1 MKNRSLFS
9 FAIEL
14 CVLFV
19 VSALV
24 TIVFL
29 MLFSRSEKHSNPLIQ
44 NLNDSWNVTTD
55 TLNINMQVDLPSVI
69 IADMYEEGLIPH
81 PYYGDVEPQLQWIPQ
96 REWVYTL
103 DFKAEDYILKEDVIE
118 LVFEGLDTYADVW
131 MNGKKLLYSDNMF
144 RTYSCNVKDII
155 EENNNIKIKFYP
167 FDKERDSLIETY
179 PLRFPEKYAVM
190 RKAAYQNGWDWAP
203 RYMNM
208 GIWQPVYLKAWTH
221 STISSASII
230 TTEILDNKANLLF
243 ETCVNADKKHTVT
256 LQLFQDEVKI
266 LDQNIDLEEGEN
278 NFSFPFEILNPKL
291 WYPNDLG
298 ERNFYSFNV
307 KMLDNENILEEKD
320 ITMGIRTV
328 EMIEEPDSIGTA
340 FYFKVNGI
348 PLYMKG
354 ANYIPEEMIT
364 SWMSRE
370 KTKKLLEQCVGDA
383 HMNMLRIW
391 GGGIYPPDYF
401 YEICDSLG
409 ILVWQDFMFAGSTYP
424 YSDEFIDNVKEEA
437 KKQVIRYKNH
447 PSLALWCGNNEI
459 SEGYYNWGW
468 QNSMNWSDEEYKEM
482 KDGYDKLFEVML
494 DEVVATYDKSRP
506 YWPSSP
512 KNGWGR
518 AASLTEGD
526 VHYWGVWWGEL
537 PYEMYVEKVGRF
549 NSEFG
554 YQSYPS
560 MATLKMID
568 ENPDFDNEIIQA
580 HQKHNR
586 GEKLIMDHVVRYF
599 GEPKDFEDYVYLS
612 QLSQAYGMDVAISA
626 QRASRPRSM
635 GSLYWQLNDAWTS
648 ISWSSIDYLGNKK
661 ALHYKLSE
669 IYAPV
674 LLGLDEKENGKHNIW
689 VANDLQRDIKG
700 RIRVLVEDMKGN
712 QMFAFSEAVDIKAN
726 SCYRH
731 PYNININVSKKR
743 KTECY
748 ARIILME
755 EDTVVSERLHFFA
768 YPKDL
773 KLIETELEPKVTFV
787 DGKYILEFNS
797 KVFVKDVFVSTTEQ
811 GEYSRN
817 FFDVLPN
824 TPMVITFEPED
835 KNKKD
840 LKFKVHTYNN

>member
-1 MKNRSLFS
+1 MKIRN
-9 FAIEL
+9 
-14 CVLFV
+14 LFV
-19 VSALV
+19 VASL
-24 TIVFL
+24 L
-29 MLFSRSEKHSNPLIQ
+29 MMLSCGDKHANPLIQ

-55 TLNINMQVDLPSVI
+55 TLDINMQVDVPSVI

-81 PYYGDVEPQLQWIPQ
+81 PYYSDVEPSLLWIPQ

-103 DFKAEDYILKEDVIE
+103 NFDADDNVIKEDVIE

-131 MNGKKLLYSDNMF
+131 LNGKHLFYADNMF
-144 RTYSCNVKDII
+144 RTWTCDVEDILKEKD
-155 EENNNIKIKFYP
+155 NNIKIKFYP
-167 FDKERDSLIETY
+167 FDKVRDSLIETY

-208 GIWQPVYLKAWTH
+208 GIWQPVYLKAWTR
-221 STISSASII
+221 STMNSASII
-230 TTEILDNKANLLF
+230 TTAIQDDKADLCF
-243 ETCVNADKKHTVT
+243 ETHIKADKEHNVT
-256 LQLFQDEVKI
+256 LQVLHNDVKI
-266 LDQNIDLEEGEN
+266 LENDVQLKKGDN
-278 NFSFPFEILNPKL
+278 NFSFPFEIANPNL
-291 WYPNDLG
+291 WNPNELG
-298 ERNFYSFNV
+298 EQNMYTFNV
-307 KMLDNENILEEKD
+307 KMLDDENIIEEKD
-320 ITMGIRTV
+320 IKMGIRTI
-328 EMIEEPDSIGTA
+328 EMVEEPDSIGTA
-340 FYFKVNGI
+340 FYFKVNGT

-424 YSDEFIDNVKEEA
+424 YSDEYINNVRKEAE
-437 KKQVIRYKNH
+437 KQVIRYKNH

-468 QNSMNWSDEEYKEM
+468 QNSMGWSDEEYKEM
-482 KDGYDKLFEVML
+482 KDGYDRLFEEML
-494 DEVVATYDKSRP
+494 DEVVKTNDKSRP

-537 PYEMYVEKVGRF
+537 PYEIYREKVGRF

-560 MATLKMID
+560 MTTLKMID
-568 ENPDFDNEIIQA
+568 ENLDFDNPVIQA
-580 HQKHNR
+580 HQKHAR

-599 GEPKDFEDYVYLS
+599 GEPTDFEDYVYLS
-612 QLSQAYGMDVAISA
+612 QLSQAYGMDIAISA
-626 QRASRPRSM
+626 QRGSRPRSM

-648 ISWSSIDYLGNKK
+648 ISWSSIDYYGNKK

-669 IYAPV
+669 IYAPI
-674 LLGLDEKENGKHNIW
+674 LLGMDETENGLYNLWIS
-689 VANDLQRDIKG
+689 NDLQRDING
-700 RIRVLVEDMKGN
+700 RVRILVEDMKGN
-712 QMFAFSEAVDIKAN
+712 QMFAFSEVVDIKAN
-726 SCYRH
+726 SCYRL
-731 PYNININVSKKR
+731 PESIKINVSKKR
-743 KTECY
+743 KSECF

-755 EDTVVSERLHFFA
+755 EDTVLSERLHFFV

-773 KLIETELEPKVTFV
+773 KLVKTELEPKVTFA
-787 DGKYILEFNS
+787 DGKYTLEFNS
-797 KVFVKDVFVSTTEQ
+797 KVFVKDVFVSTTEA
-811 GEYSRN
+811 GEFSANY
-817 FFDVLPN
+817 FDVLPN
-824 TPMVITFEPED
+824 TTKVITFVPED
-835 KNKKD
+835 KGKKD

>member
-1 MKNRSLFS
+1 MKIRN
-9 FAIEL
+9 
-14 CVLFV
+14 LFV
-19 VSALV
+19 VASL
-24 TIVFL
+24 L
-29 MLFSRSEKHSNPLIQ
+29 MMLSCGDKHANPLIQ

-55 TLNINMQVDLPSVI
+55 TLDINMQVDVPSVI

-81 PYYGDVEPQLQWIPQ
+81 PYYSDVEPSLLWIPQ

-103 DFKAEDYILKEDVIE
+103 NFDADDNVIKEDVIE

-131 MNGKKLLYSDNMF
+131 LNGKHLFYADNMF
-144 RTYSCNVKDII
+144 RTWTCDVEDILKEKD
-155 EENNNIKIKFYP
+155 NDIKIKFYP
-167 FDKERDSLIETY
+167 FDKVRDSLIETY

-208 GIWQPVYLKAWTH
+208 GIWQPVYLKAWTR
-221 STISSASII
+221 STMNSASII
-230 TTEILDNKANLLF
+230 TTAIQDDKADLCF
-243 ETCVNADKKHTVT
+243 ETHIKADKEHSVT
-256 LQLFQDEVKI
+256 LQVLHNDVKI
-266 LDQNIDLEEGEN
+266 LENDVQLKKGDN
-278 NFSFPFEILNPKL
+278 NFSFPFEIANPNL
-291 WYPNDLG
+291 WNPNELG
-298 ERNFYSFNV
+298 EQNMYTFNV
-307 KMLDNENILEEKD
+307 KMLDDENIIEEKD
-320 ITMGIRTV
+320 IKMGIRTI
-328 EMIEEPDSIGTA
+328 EMVEEPDSIGTA
-340 FYFKVNGI
+340 FYFKVNGT

-424 YSDEFIDNVKEEA
+424 YSDEYINNVRKEAE
-437 KKQVIRYKNH
+437 KQVIRYKNH

-468 QNSMNWSDEEYKEM
+468 QNSMGWSDEEYKEM
-482 KDGYDKLFEVML
+482 KDGYDKLFEEML
-494 DEVVATYDKSRP
+494 DEVVKTNDKSRP

-537 PYEMYVEKVGRF
+537 PYEIYREKVGRF

-560 MATLKMID
+560 MTTLKMID
-568 ENPDFDNEIIQA
+568 ENLDFDNPVIQA
-580 HQKHNR
+580 HQKHAR

-599 GEPKDFEDYVYLS
+599 GEPTDFEDYVYLS
-612 QLSQAYGMDVAISA
+612 QLSQAYGMDIAISA
-626 QRASRPRSM
+626 QRGSRPRSM

-648 ISWSSIDYLGNKK
+648 ISWSSIDYYGNKK

-669 IYAPV
+669 IYAPI
-674 LLGLDEKENGKHNIW
+674 LLGMDETENGLYNLWIS
-689 VANDLQRDIKG
+689 NDLQRDING
-700 RIRVLVEDMKGN
+700 RVRILVEDMKGN
-712 QMFAFSEAVDIKAN
+712 QMFAFSEVVDIKAN
-726 SCYRH
+726 SCYRL
-731 PYNININVSKKR
+731 PESIKINVSKKR
-743 KTECY
+743 KSECF

-755 EDTVVSERLHFFA
+755 EDTVLSERLHFFV

-773 KLIETELEPKVTFV
+773 KLVKTELEPKVTFA
-787 DGKYILEFNS
+787 DGKYTLEFNS
-797 KVFVKDVFVSTTEQ
+797 KVFVKDVFVSTTEA
-811 GEYSRN
+811 GKFSANY
-817 FFDVLPN
+817 FDVLPN
-824 TPMVITFEPED
+824 TTKTITFVPED
-835 KNKKD
+835 KEKND

>member
-1 MKNRSLFS
+1 MKIRN
-9 FAIEL
+9 
-14 CVLFV
+14 LFV
-19 VSALV
+19 VASL
-24 TIVFL
+24 L
-29 MLFSRSEKHSNPLIQ
+29 MMLSCGDKHANPLIQ

-55 TLNINMQVDLPSVI
+55 TLDINMQVDVPSVI

-81 PYYGDVEPQLQWIPQ
+81 PYYSDVEPSLLWIPQ

-103 DFKAEDYILKEDVIE
+103 NFDADDNVIKEDVIE

-131 MNGKKLLYSDNMF
+131 LNGKHLFYADNMF
-144 RTYSCNVKDII
+144 RTWTCDVEDILKEKD
-155 EENNNIKIKFYP
+155 NNIKIKFYP
-167 FDKERDSLIETY
+167 FEKVRDSLIETY

-208 GIWQPVYLKAWTH
+208 GIWQPVYLKAWTR
-221 STISSASII
+221 STMNSASII
-230 TTEILDNKANLLF
+230 TTAIQDDKADLCF
-243 ETCVNADKKHTVT
+243 ETHIKADKEHNVT
-256 LQLFQDEVKI
+256 LQVLHNDVKI
-266 LDQNIDLEEGEN
+266 LENDVQLKKGDN
-278 NFSFPFEILNPKL
+278 NFSFPFEIANPNL
-291 WYPNDLG
+291 WNPNELG
-298 ERNFYSFNV
+298 EQNMYTFNV
-307 KMLDNENILEEKD
+307 KMLDDENIIEEKD
-320 ITMGIRTV
+320 IKMGIRTI
-328 EMIEEPDSIGTA
+328 EMVEEPDSIGTA
-340 FYFKVNGI
+340 FYFKVNGT

-424 YSDEFIDNVKEEA
+424 YSDEYINNVRKEAE
-437 KKQVIRYKNH
+437 KQVIRYKNH

-468 QNSMNWSDEEYKEM
+468 QNSMGWSDEEYKEM
-482 KDGYDKLFEVML
+482 KDGYDKLFEEML
-494 DEVVATYDKSRP
+494 DEVVKTNDKSRP

-537 PYEMYVEKVGRF
+537 PYEIYREKVGRF

-560 MATLKMID
+560 MTTLKMID
-568 ENPDFDNEIIQA
+568 ENLDFDNPVIQA
-580 HQKHNR
+580 HQKHAR

-599 GEPKDFEDYVYLS
+599 GEPTDFEDYVYLS
-612 QLSQAYGMDVAISA
+612 QLSQAYGMDIAISA
-626 QRASRPRSM
+626 QRGSRPRSM

-648 ISWSSIDYLGNKK
+648 ISWSSIDYYGNKK

-669 IYAPV
+669 IYAPI
-674 LLGLDEKENGKHNIW
+674 LLGMDETENGLYNLWIS
-689 VANDLQRDIKG
+689 NDLQRDING
-700 RIRVLVEDMKGN
+700 RVRILVEDMKGN
-712 QMFAFSEAVDIKAN
+712 QMFAFSEVVDIKAN
-726 SCYRH
+726 SCYRL
-731 PYNININVSKKR
+731 PESIKINVSKKR
-743 KTECY
+743 KSECF

-755 EDTVVSERLHFFA
+755 EDTVLSERLHFFV

-773 KLIETELEPKVTFV
+773 KLVKTELEPKVTFA
-787 DGKYILEFNS
+787 DGKYTLEFNS
-797 KVFVKDVFVSTTEQ
+797 KVFVKDVFVSTTEA
-811 GEYSRN
+811 GEFSANY
-817 FFDVLPN
+817 FDVLPN
-824 TPMVITFEPED
+824 TTKVITFVPED
-835 KNKKD
+835 KEKND

>member
-1 MKNRSLFS
+1 MKIRN
-9 FAIEL
+9 
-14 CVLFV
+14 LFV
-19 VSALV
+19 VASL
-24 TIVFL
+24 L
-29 MLFSRSEKHSNPLIQ
+29 MMLSCGDKHANPLIQ

-55 TLNINMQVDLPSVI
+55 TLEINMQVDVPSVI

-81 PYYGDVEPQLQWIPQ
+81 PYYSDVEPSLLWIPQ

-103 DFKAEDYILKEDVIE
+103 NFDADDNVIKEDVIE

-131 MNGKKLLYSDNMF
+131 LNGKHLFYADNMF
-144 RTYSCNVKDII
+144 RTWTCDVEDILKEKD
-155 EENNNIKIKFYP
+155 NNIKIKFYP
-167 FDKERDSLIETY
+167 FDKVRDSLIETY

-208 GIWQPVYLKAWTH
+208 GIWQPVYLKAWTR
-221 STISSASII
+221 STMNSASII
-230 TTEILDNKANLLF
+230 TTAIQDDKADLCF
-243 ETCVNADKKHTVT
+243 ETHIKADKEHNVT
-256 LQLFQDEVKI
+256 LQVLHNDVKI
-266 LDQNIDLEEGEN
+266 LENDVQLKKGDN
-278 NFSFPFEILNPKL
+278 NFSFPFEIANPNL
-291 WYPNDLG
+291 WNPNELG
-298 ERNFYSFNV
+298 EQNMYTFNV
-307 KMLDNENILEEKD
+307 KMLDDENIIEEKD
-320 ITMGIRTV
+320 IKMGIRTI
-328 EMIEEPDSIGTA
+328 EMVEEPDSIGTA
-340 FYFKVNGI
+340 FYFKVNGT

-424 YSDEFIDNVKEEA
+424 YSDEYINNVRKEAE
-437 KKQVIRYKNH
+437 KQVIRYKNH

-468 QNSMNWSDEEYKEM
+468 QNSMGWSDEEYKEM
-482 KDGYDKLFEVML
+482 KDGYDRLFEEML
-494 DEVVATYDKSRP
+494 DEVVKTNDKSRP

-537 PYEMYVEKVGRF
+537 PYEIYREKVGRF

-560 MATLKMID
+560 MTTLKMID
-568 ENPDFDNEIIQA
+568 ENLDFDNPVIQA
-580 HQKHNR
+580 HQKHAR

-599 GEPKDFEDYVYLS
+599 GEPTDFEDYVYLS
-612 QLSQAYGMDVAISA
+612 QLSQAYGMDIAISA
-626 QRASRPRSM
+626 QRGSRPRSM

-648 ISWSSIDYLGNKK
+648 ISWSSIDYYGNKK

-669 IYAPV
+669 IYAPI
-674 LLGLDEKENGKHNIW
+674 LLGMDETENGLYNLWIS
-689 VANDLQRDIKG
+689 NDLQRDING
-700 RIRVLVEDMKGN
+700 RVRILVEDMKGN
-712 QMFAFSEAVDIKAN
+712 QMFAFSEVVDIKAN
-726 SCYRH
+726 SCYRL
-731 PYNININVSKKR
+731 PESIKINVSKKR
-743 KTECY
+743 KSECF

-755 EDTVVSERLHFFA
+755 EDTVLCERLHFFV

-773 KLIETELEPKVTFV
+773 KLVKTELEPKVTFA
-787 DGKYILEFNS
+787 DGKYTLEFNS
-797 KVFVKDVFVSTTEQ
+797 KVFVKDVFVSTTEA
-811 GEYSRN
+811 GEFSANY
-817 FFDVLPN
+817 FDVLPN
-824 TPMVITFEPED
+824 TTKTITFVPED
-835 KNKKD
+835 KEKND

>member
-1 MKNRSLFS
+1 MKIRNL
-9 FAIEL
+9 L
-14 CVLFV
+14 V
-19 VSALV
+19 VAS
-24 TIVFL
+24 FL
-29 MLFSRSEKHSNPLIQ
+29 MLFSCAEKRSNPLVQ
-44 NLNDSWNVTTD
+44 NLNESWNVTTD
-55 TLNINMQVDLPSVI
+55 TLDINMEVDIPSVI
-69 IADMYEEGLIPH
+69 IADMYENGLIAH
-81 PYYGDVEPQLQWIPQ
+81 PYQSDIEPQLHWIPQ
-96 REWVYTL
+96 REWVYTMNF
-103 DFKAEDYILKEDVIE
+103 DAENDIMKEDVIE

-131 MNGKKLLYSDNMF
+131 LNGEHLFYADNMF
-144 RTYSCNVKDII
+144 RTWTSNVADILKEKD
-155 EENNNIKIKFYP
+155 NNIKIKFYP
-167 FDKERDSLIETY
+167 FDKVRDSLIETY

-208 GIWQPVYLKAWTH
+208 GIWQPVYLKAWTR
-221 STISSASII
+221 STMNSASII
-230 TTEILDNKANLLF
+230 TTAIQDDKADLCF
-243 ETCVNADKKHTVT
+243 ETHIKADKEHNVT
-256 LQLFQDEVKI
+256 LQVLHNDVKI
-266 LDQNIDLEEGEN
+266 LENDVQLKKGDN
-278 NFSFPFEILNPKL
+278 NFSFPFEIANPNL
-291 WYPNDLG
+291 WNPNELG
-298 ERNFYSFNV
+298 EQNMYTFNV
-307 KMLDNENILEEKD
+307 KMLDDENIIEEKD
-320 ITMGIRTV
+320 IKMGIRTI
-328 EMIEEPDSIGTA
+328 EMVEEPDSIGTA
-340 FYFKVNGI
+340 FYFKVNGT

-424 YSDEFIDNVKEEA
+424 YSDEYINNVIKEAE
-437 KKQVIRYKNH
+437 KQVIRYKNH

-468 QNSMNWSDEEYKEM
+468 QNSMGWSDEEYKEM
-482 KDGYDKLFEVML
+482 KDGYDKLFEEML
-494 DEVVATYDKSRP
+494 DEVVKTNDKSRP

-537 PYEMYVEKVGRF
+537 PYEIYREKVGRF

-560 MATLKMID
+560 MTTLKMID
-568 ENPDFDNEIIQA
+568 ENLDFDNPVIQA
-580 HQKHNR
+580 HQKHAR

-599 GEPKDFEDYVYLS
+599 GEPSDFEDYVYLS
-612 QLSQAYGMDVAISA
+612 QLSQAYGMDIAISA
-626 QRASRPRSM
+626 QRGSRPRSM

-648 ISWSSIDYLGNKK
+648 ISWSSIDYYGNKK

-669 IYAPV
+669 IYAPI
-674 LLGLDEKENGKHNIW
+674 LLGMDETENGLYNLWIS
-689 VANDLQRDIKG
+689 NDLQRDING
-700 RIRVLVEDMKGN
+700 RVRILVEDMKGN
-712 QMFAFSEAVDIKAN
+712 QMFAFSEVVDIKAN
-726 SCYRH
+726 SCYRL
-731 PYNININVSKKR
+731 PESIKINVSKKR
-743 KTECY
+743 KSECF

-755 EDTVVSERLHFFA
+755 EDTVLSERLHFFV

-773 KLIETELEPKVTFV
+773 KLVKTELEPKVTFA
-787 DGKYILEFNS
+787 DGKYTLEFNS
-797 KVFVKDVFVSTTEQ
+797 KVFVKDVFVSTTEA
-811 GEYSRN
+811 GEFSANY
-817 FFDVLPN
+817 FDILPN
-824 TPMVITFEPED
+824 TTKVITFVPED
-835 KNKKD
+835 KEKND

>member
-1 MKNRSLFS
+1 MKIRNL
-9 FAIEL
+9 
-14 CVLFV
+14 
-19 VSALV
+19 LV
-24 TIVFL
+24 IATFL
-29 MLFSRSEKHSNPLIQ
+29 MLFSCAEKRTNPLIQ
-44 NLNDSWNVTTD
+44 NLDKSWIVTTD
-55 TLNINMQVDLPSVI
+55 TLNIKMQVDIPSVI
-69 IADMYEEGLIPH
+69 QADMYENGLIPH
-81 PYYGDVEPQLQWIPQ
+81 PYKSDVEPQLHWIPQ
-96 REWVYTL
+96 HEWEYTL
-103 DFKAEDYILKEDVIE
+103 NFKAEDYILREDVIE
-118 LVFEGLDTYADVW
+118 LVFEGIDTYADVW
-131 MNGKKLLYSDNMF
+131 MNGKKLLHADNMF
-144 RTYSCNVKDII
+144 RTYSCDVKDII
-155 EENNNIKIKFYP
+155 KEKNTIKVKFYP
-167 FDKERDSLIETY
+167 FDSVRDSLIETY

-208 GIWQPVYLKAWTH
+208 GVWQPVYLKAWTR
-221 STISSASII
+221 STISSASVI
-230 TTEILDNKANLLF
+230 TNAIHDNKAGLFF
-243 ETCVNADKKHTVT
+243 ETCINADKEHSIR
-256 LQLFQDEVKI
+256 LQLFQDDAKI
-266 LDQNIDLEEGEN
+266 LDKNIDLTVGKN
-278 NFSFPFEILNPKL
+278 YFSFPFEISNPKL
-291 WYPNDLG
+291 WYPNELG
-298 ERNFYSFNV
+298 EQNMYSFNL
-307 KMLDNENILEEKD
+307 KMLDIDEEKIYEERN

-328 EMIEEPDSIGTA
+328 KMVEEPDSIGTA

-364 SWMSRE
+364 SWMSKE

-424 YSDEFIDNVKEEA
+424 YSDEFIGNVREEA

-468 QNSMNWSDEEYKEM
+468 QQSMNWSDEDYKEM
-482 KDGYDKLFEVML
+482 KDGYDKLFEEML
-494 DEVVATYDKSRP
+494 DEVVNKYDKSRP

-537 PYEMYVEKVGRF
+537 PYEIYVEKVGRF

-568 ENPDFDNEIIQA
+568 DNPDFNNEVIQA

-586 GEKLIMDHVVRYF
+586 GEKLIMDHVVKYY

-612 QLSQAYGMDVAISA
+612 QLSQALGMDIAISA

-669 IYAPV
+669 IYAPI
-674 LLGLDEKENGKHNIW
+674 LLGLNHKDGDLYNVW
-689 VANDLQRDIKG
+689 VSNDMQRDIDG
-700 RIRVLVEDMKGN
+700 RVRIIVEDMEGD
-712 QMFAFSEAVDIKAN
+712 QMFAFSEMVDVKAN
-726 SCYRH
+726 SCYRL
-731 PYNININVSKKR
+731 PNNVNINIFNKK
-743 KTECY
+743 KSQCY
-748 ARIILME
+748 ARIIFME
-755 EDTVVSERLHFFA
+755 DDTVLSERIHFFT

-773 KLIETELEPKVTFV
+773 ELLKAEINPDISFK
-787 DGKYILEFNS
+787 DGKYHIQFTS
-797 KVFVKDVFVSTTEQ
+797 DVFVKDLCIEASEAGDFSK
-811 GEYSRN
+811 N

-824 TPMVITFEPED
+824 VTQTVIFEPED
-835 KNKKD
+835 KSKTNA
-840 LKFKVHTYNN
+840 KFSFRMYNR

>member
-1 MKNRSLFS
+1 MKIRN
-9 FAIEL
+9 
-14 CVLFV
+14 LFV
-19 VSALV
+19 VASL
-24 TIVFL
+24 L
-29 MLFSRSEKHSNPLIQ
+29 MMLSCGDKHANPLIQ

-55 TLNINMQVDLPSVI
+55 TLDINMQVDVPSVI

-81 PYYGDVEPQLQWIPQ
+81 PYYSDVEPSLLWIPQ

-103 DFKAEDYILKEDVIE
+103 NFDADDNVIKEDVIE

-131 MNGKKLLYSDNMF
+131 LNGKHLFYADNMF
-144 RTYSCNVKDII
+144 RTWTCDVEDILKEKD
-155 EENNNIKIKFYP
+155 NNIKIKFYP
-167 FDKERDSLIETY
+167 FDKVRDSLIETY

-208 GIWQPVYLKAWTH
+208 GIWQPVYLKAWTR
-221 STISSASII
+221 STMNSASII
-230 TTEILDNKANLLF
+230 TTAIQDDKADLCF
-243 ETCVNADKKHTVT
+243 ETHIKADKEHNVT
-256 LQLFQDEVKI
+256 LQVLHNDVKI
-266 LDQNIDLEEGEN
+266 LENDVQLKKGDN
-278 NFSFPFEILNPKL
+278 NFSFPFEIANPNL
-291 WYPNDLG
+291 WNPNELG
-298 ERNFYSFNV
+298 EQNMYTFNV
-307 KMLDNENILEEKD
+307 KMLDDENIIEEKD
-320 ITMGIRTV
+320 IKMGIRTI
-328 EMIEEPDSIGTA
+328 EMVEEPDSIGTA
-340 FYFKVNGI
+340 FYFKVNGT

-354 ANYIPEEMIT
+354 ANYIPEDMIT

-383 HMNMLRIW
+383 HMNMLRVW

-424 YSDEFIDNVKEEA
+424 YSDEYINNVRKEAE
-437 KKQVIRYKNH
+437 KQVIRYKNH

-468 QNSMNWSDEEYKEM
+468 QNSMGWSDEEYKEM
-482 KDGYDKLFEVML
+482 KDGYDRLFEEML
-494 DEVVATYDKSRP
+494 DEVVKTNDKSRP

-537 PYEMYVEKVGRF
+537 PYEIYREKVGRF

-560 MATLKMID
+560 MTTLKMID
-568 ENPDFDNEIIQA
+568 ENLDFDNPVIQA
-580 HQKHNR
+580 HQKHAR

-599 GEPKDFEDYVYLS
+599 GEPTDFEDYVYLS
-612 QLSQAYGMDVAISA
+612 QLSQAYGMDIAISA
-626 QRASRPRSM
+626 QRGSRPRSM

-648 ISWSSIDYLGNKK
+648 ISWSSIDYYGNKK

-669 IYAPV
+669 IYAPI
-674 LLGLDEKENGKHNIW
+674 LLGMDETENGLYNLWIS
-689 VANDLQRDIKG
+689 NDLQRDING
-700 RIRVLVEDMKGN
+700 RVRILVEDMKGN
-712 QMFAFSEAVDIKAN
+712 QMFAFSEVVDIKAN
-726 SCYRH
+726 SCYRL
-731 PYNININVSKKR
+731 PESIKINVSKKR
-743 KTECY
+743 KSECF

-755 EDTVVSERLHFFA
+755 EDTVLSERLHFFV

-773 KLIETELEPKVTFV
+773 KLVETELEPKVTFA
-787 DGKYILEFNS
+787 DGKYTLEFNS
-797 KVFVKDVFVSTTEQ
+797 KVFVKDVFVSTTEA
-811 GEYSRN
+811 GEFSANY
-817 FFDVLPN
+817 FDVLPN
-824 TPMVITFEPED
+824 TTKTITFVPED
-835 KNKKD
+835 KEKND

>member
-1 MKNRSLFS
+1 MKIRN
-9 FAIEL
+9 
-14 CVLFV
+14 LFV
-19 VSALV
+19 VAAL
-24 TIVFL
+24 L
-29 MLFSRSEKHSNPLIQ
+29 MLFSCAEKHANPLIQ
-44 NLNDSWNVTTD
+44 TLNESWKVTTD
-55 TLNINMQVDLPSVI
+55 TLDINMQVDVPSVI

-81 PYYGDVEPQLQWIPQ
+81 PYYSDVETSLHWIPQ

-103 DFKAEDYILKEDVIE
+103 NFDADENIMYEDVIE

-131 MNGKKLLYSDNMF
+131 LNGEHLFYADNMF
-144 RTYSCNVKDII
+144 RTWTADVEDILK
-155 EENNNIKIKFYP
+155 ENDNNIKIKFYP
-167 FDKERDSLIETY
+167 FDKVRDSLIETY
-179 PLRFPEKYAVM
+179 SLRFPEKYAVM

-208 GIWQPVYLKAWTH
+208 GIWQPVYLKAWTR
-221 STISSASII
+221 STLNQATVI
-230 TTEILDNKANLLF
+230 TTAIQEDKAELCF
-243 ETCVNADKKHTVT
+243 ETYIEADKEHDVT
-256 LQLFQDEVKI
+256 LQLFQNDVKI
-266 LDQNIDLEEGEN
+266 LDN
-278 NFSFPFEILNPKL
+278 NVQLKKGNNHFSFPFEIANPNL
-291 WYPNDLG
+291 WWPNELG
-298 ERNFYSFNV
+298 EQNMYTFNV
-307 KMLDNENILEEKD
+307 KMLDDENIIETKD
-320 ITMGIRTV
+320 VTMGIRTI
-328 EMIEEPDSIGTA
+328 EMVEEPDSIGTA
-340 FYFKVNGI
+340 FYFKVNGTPI
-348 PLYMKG
+348 YMKG

-383 HMNMLRIW
+383 HMNMLRVW

-401 YEICDSLG
+401 FEICDSLG

-424 YSDEFIDNVKEEA
+424 YSDEYINNVRKEAE
-437 KKQVIRYKNH
+437 KQVLRYKNH

-468 QNSMNWSDEEYKEM
+468 QNSMGWSDEEYKEM

-494 DEVVATYDKSRP
+494 DEVVKNNDKSRP

-537 PYEMYVEKVGRF
+537 PYEIYKEKVGRF

-560 MATLKMID
+560 MSTLKMID
-568 ENPDFDNEIIQA
+568 ENLDFNNAVIQA
-580 HQKHNR
+580 HQKHAR
-586 GEKLIMDHVVRYF
+586 GEKLIMDHVVKYY
-599 GEPKDFEDYVYLS
+599 GEPADFEDYVYLS

-648 ISWSSIDYLGNKK
+648 ISWSSIDYYGNKN
-661 ALHYKLSE
+661 AFHYKLSE
-669 IYAPV
+669 MYAPI
-674 LLGLDEKENGKHNIW
+674 LLGMDEKENGIYNIW
-689 VANDLQRDIKG
+689 VSNDLQRDIKG

-712 QMFAFSEAVDIKAN
+712 QMFAFSEVVDIKAN
-726 SCYRH
+726 SCFRL
-731 PYNININVSKKR
+731 NENVRINVSKKKR
-743 KTECY
+743 TECY

-755 EDTVVSERLHFFA
+755 EDTVLSERLHFFA

-773 KLIETELEPKVTFV
+773 KLVKTELEPKVTFA
-787 DGKYILEFNS
+787 DGKYTLEFNS
-797 KVFVKDVFVSTTEQ
+797 KVFVKDVFVSTAEA
-811 GEYSRN
+811 GEFSRN

-824 TPMVITFEPED
+824 TPMIITFEPED
-835 KNKKD
+835 KEKKN

>member
-1 MKNRSLFS
+1 
-9 FAIEL
+9 
-14 CVLFV
+14 
-19 VSALV
+19 
-24 TIVFL
+24 
-29 MLFSRSEKHSNPLIQ
+29 
-44 NLNDSWNVTTD
+44 
-55 TLNINMQVDLPSVI
+55 
-69 IADMYEEGLIPH
+69 
-81 PYYGDVEPQLQWIPQ
+81 
-96 REWVYTL
+96 
-103 DFKAEDYILKEDVIE
+103 
-118 LVFEGLDTYADVW
+118 
-131 MNGKKLLYSDNMF
+131 MF
-144 RTYSCNVKDII
+144 RTYSCDVKDII
-155 EENNNIKIKFYP
+155 KKKNTIKVKFYP
-167 FDKERDSLIETY
+167 FDEVRDSLIETY

-208 GIWQPVYLKAWTH
+208 GIWQPVYIKAWTR
-221 STISSASII
+221 STICSASVI
-230 TTEILDNKANLLF
+230 TSEVHDDKADLF
-243 ETCVNADKKHTVT
+243 FEACINADKEHSIR
-256 LQLFQDEVKI
+256 LQLFQEDKKI
-266 LDQNIDLEEGEN
+266 LDKNIDLVVGKN
-278 NFSFPFEILNPKL
+278 YYSFPFEVLNPKL
-291 WYPNDLG
+291 WYPNELG
-298 ERNFYSFNV
+298 EQNFYTFNL
-307 KMLDNENILEEKD
+307 KMLDDENIIEERN

-370 KTKKLLEQCVGDA
+370 KTKKLLEQCVGNA

-424 YSDEFIDNVKEEA
+424 YSDEFIGNVREEA

-468 QNSMNWSDEEYKEM
+468 QNAMNWSDEDYKEM
-482 KDGYDKLFEVML
+482 KDGYDKLFEEML
-494 DEVVATYDKSRP
+494 DEVVSTYDKSRP

-537 PYEMYVEKVGRF
+537 PYEIYREKVGRF

-560 MATLKMID
+560 MQTLKMID
-568 ENPDFDNEIIQA
+568 ENLDFDNPVIQA
-580 HQKHNR
+580 HQKHAR
-586 GEKLIMDHVVRYF
+586 GEKLIMDHVVKYY
-599 GEPKDFEDYVYLS
+599 GEPTDFEDYVYLS
-612 QLSQAYGMDVAISA
+612 QLSQAYGMDIAISA

-661 ALHYKLSE
+661 ALHYKLDE
-669 IYAPV
+669 IYSPV
-674 LLGLDEKENGKHNIW
+674 LLGIEEKDNGYNIW
-689 VANDLQRDIKG
+689 ISNDMQRDIKG
-700 RIRVLVEDMKGN
+700 RIRVLLEDMKGN
-712 QMFAFSEAVDIKAN
+712 QMFAFSEAVDVKAN
-726 SCYRH
+726 DCYRM
-731 PYNININVSKKR
+731 PKNIDINISEKR
-743 KTECY
+743 KKECY
-748 ARIILME
+748 ARIIFME
-755 EDTVVSERLHFFA
+755 DDTILSERLHFFV

-773 KLIETELEPKVTFV
+773 KLVETELEPKVTFA
-787 DGKYILEFNS
+787 DGKYTLEFNS
-797 KVFVKDVFVSTTEQ
+797 KVFVKDVFVSTTEA
-811 GEYSRN
+811 GEFSANY
-817 FFDVLPN
+817 FDILPN
-824 TPMVITFEPED
+824 TTKVITFVPED
-835 KNKKD
+835 KKKKD

>member
-1 MKNRSLFS
+1 MKIRN
-9 FAIEL
+9 
-14 CVLFV
+14 LFV
-19 VSALV
+19 VASL
-24 TIVFL
+24 L
-29 MLFSRSEKHSNPLIQ
+29 MMLSCGDKHANPLIQ

-55 TLNINMQVDLPSVI
+55 TLDINMQVDVPSVI

-81 PYYGDVEPQLQWIPQ
+81 PYYSDVEPSLLWIPQ

-103 DFKAEDYILKEDVIE
+103 NFDADDNVIKEDVIE

-131 MNGKKLLYSDNMF
+131 LNGKHLFYADNMF
-144 RTYSCNVKDII
+144 RTWTCDVEDILKEKD
-155 EENNNIKIKFYP
+155 NNIKIKFYP
-167 FDKERDSLIETY
+167 FDKVRDSLIETY

-208 GIWQPVYLKAWTH
+208 GIWQPVYLKAWTR
-221 STISSASII
+221 STMNSASII
-230 TTEILDNKANLLF
+230 TTAIQDDKADLCF
-243 ETCVNADKKHTVT
+243 ETHIKADKEHNVT
-256 LQLFQDEVKI
+256 LQVLHNDVKI
-266 LDQNIDLEEGEN
+266 LENDVQLKKGDN
-278 NFSFPFEILNPKL
+278 NFSFPFEIANPNL
-291 WYPNDLG
+291 WNPNELG
-298 ERNFYSFNV
+298 EQNMYTFNV
-307 KMLDNENILEEKD
+307 KMLDDENIIEEKD
-320 ITMGIRTV
+320 IKMGIRTI
-328 EMIEEPDSIGTA
+328 EMVEEPDSIGTA
-340 FYFKVNGI
+340 FYFKVNGT

-424 YSDEFIDNVKEEA
+424 YSDEYINNVRKEAE
-437 KKQVIRYKNH
+437 KQVIRYKNH

-468 QNSMNWSDEEYKEM
+468 QNSMGWSDEEYKEM
-482 KDGYDKLFEVML
+482 KDGYDRLFEEML
-494 DEVVATYDKSRP
+494 DEVVKTNDKSRP

-537 PYEMYVEKVGRF
+537 PYEIYREKVGRF

-560 MATLKMID
+560 MTTLKMID
-568 ENPDFDNEIIQA
+568 ENLDFDNPVIQA
-580 HQKHNR
+580 HQKHAR

-599 GEPKDFEDYVYLS
+599 GEPTDFEDYVYLS
-612 QLSQAYGMDVAISA
+612 QLSQAYGMDIAISA
-626 QRASRPRSM
+626 QRGSRPRSM

-648 ISWSSIDYLGNKK
+648 ISWSSIDYYGNKK

-669 IYAPV
+669 IYAPI
-674 LLGLDEKENGKHNIW
+674 LLGMDETENGLYNLWIS
-689 VANDLQRDIKG
+689 NDLQRDING
-700 RIRVLVEDMKGN
+700 RVRILVEDMKGN
-712 QMFAFSEAVDIKAN
+712 QMFAFSEVVDIKAN
-726 SCYRH
+726 SCYRL
-731 PYNININVSKKR
+731 PESIKINVSKKR
-743 KTECY
+743 KSECF

-755 EDTVVSERLHFFA
+755 EDTVLSERLHFFV

-773 KLIETELEPKVTFV
+773 KLVKTELEPKVTFA
-787 DGKYILEFNS
+787 DGKYTLEFNS
-797 KVFVKDVFVSTTEQ
+797 KVFVKDVFVSTTEA
-811 GEYSRN
+811 GEFSANY
-817 FFDVLPN
+817 FDVLPN
-824 TPMVITFEPED
+824 TTKTITFVPED
-835 KNKKD
+835 KEKND

>member
-1 MKNRSLFS
+1 MKIRN
-9 FAIEL
+9 
-14 CVLFV
+14 LFV
-19 VSALV
+19 VASL
-24 TIVFL
+24 L
-29 MLFSRSEKHSNPLIQ
+29 MMLSCGDKHANPLIQ

-55 TLNINMQVDLPSVI
+55 TLDINMQVDVPSVI

-81 PYYGDVEPQLQWIPQ
+81 PYYSDVEPSLLWIPQ

-103 DFKAEDYILKEDVIE
+103 NFDADDNVIKEDVIE

-131 MNGKKLLYSDNMF
+131 LNGEHLFYADNMF
-144 RTYSCNVKDII
+144 RTWTCDVEDILKEKD
-155 EENNNIKIKFYP
+155 NNIKIKFYP
-167 FDKERDSLIETY
+167 FDKVRDSLIETY

-208 GIWQPVYLKAWTH
+208 GIWQPVYLKAWTR
-221 STISSASII
+221 STMNSASII
-230 TTEILDNKANLLF
+230 TTAIQDDKADLCF
-243 ETCVNADKKHTVT
+243 ETHIKADKEHNVT
-256 LQLFQDEVKI
+256 LQVLHNDVKI
-266 LDQNIDLEEGEN
+266 LENDVQLKKGDN
-278 NFSFPFEILNPKL
+278 NFSFPFEIANPNL
-291 WYPNDLG
+291 WNPNELG
-298 ERNFYSFNV
+298 EQNMYTFNV
-307 KMLDNENILEEKD
+307 KMLDDENIIEEKD
-320 ITMGIRTV
+320 IKMGIRTI
-328 EMIEEPDSIGTA
+328 EMVEEPDSIGTA
-340 FYFKVNGI
+340 FYFKVNGT

-424 YSDEFIDNVKEEA
+424 YSDEYINNVRKEAE
-437 KKQVIRYKNH
+437 KQVIRYKNH

-468 QNSMNWSDEEYKEM
+468 QNSMGWSDEEYKEM
-482 KDGYDKLFEVML
+482 KDGYDRLFEEML
-494 DEVVATYDKSRP
+494 DEVVKTNDKSRP

-537 PYEMYVEKVGRF
+537 PYEIYREKVGRF

-560 MATLKMID
+560 MTTLKMID
-568 ENPDFDNEIIQA
+568 ENLDFDNPVIQA
-580 HQKHNR
+580 HQKHAR

-599 GEPKDFEDYVYLS
+599 GEPTDFEDYVYLS
-612 QLSQAYGMDVAISA
+612 QLSQAYGMDIAISA
-626 QRASRPRSM
+626 QRGSRPRSM

-648 ISWSSIDYLGNKK
+648 ISWSSIDYYGNKK

-669 IYAPV
+669 IYAPI
-674 LLGLDEKENGKHNIW
+674 LLGMDETENGLYNLWIS
-689 VANDLQRDIKG
+689 NDLQRDING
-700 RIRVLVEDMKGN
+700 RVRILVEDMKGN
-712 QMFAFSEAVDIKAN
+712 QMFAFSEVVDIKAN
-726 SCYRH
+726 SCYRL
-731 PYNININVSKKR
+731 PESIKINVSKKR
-743 KTECY
+743 KSECF

-755 EDTVVSERLHFFA
+755 EDTVLSERLHFFV

-773 KLIETELEPKVTFV
+773 KLVETELEPKVTFA
-787 DGKYILEFNS
+787 DGKYTLEFNS
-797 KVFVKDVFVSTTEQ
+797 KVFVKDVFVSTTEA
-811 GEYSRN
+811 GEFSANY
-817 FFDVLPN
+817 FDVLPN
-824 TPMVITFEPED
+824 TTKTITFVPED
-835 KNKKD
+835 KEKND

>member
-1 MKNRSLFS
+1 MKIRN
-9 FAIEL
+9 
-14 CVLFV
+14 LFV
-19 VSALV
+19 VASL
-24 TIVFL
+24 L
-29 MLFSRSEKHSNPLIQ
+29 MMLSCGDKHANPLIQ

-55 TLNINMQVDLPSVI
+55 TLEINMQVDVPSVI

-81 PYYGDVEPQLQWIPQ
+81 PYYSDVEPSLLWIPQ

-103 DFKAEDYILKEDVIE
+103 NFDADDNVIKEDVIE

-131 MNGKKLLYSDNMF
+131 LNGKHLFYADNMF
-144 RTYSCNVKDII
+144 RTWTCDVEDILKEKD
-155 EENNNIKIKFYP
+155 NNIKIKFYP
-167 FDKERDSLIETY
+167 FDKVRDSLIETY

-208 GIWQPVYLKAWTH
+208 GIWQPVYLKAWTR
-221 STISSASII
+221 STMNSASII
-230 TTEILDNKANLLF
+230 TTAIQDDKADLCF
-243 ETCVNADKKHTVT
+243 ETHIKADKEHNVT
-256 LQLFQDEVKI
+256 LQVLHNDVKI
-266 LDQNIDLEEGEN
+266 LENDVQLKKGDN
-278 NFSFPFEILNPKL
+278 NFSFPFEIANPNL
-291 WYPNDLG
+291 WNPNELG
-298 ERNFYSFNV
+298 EQNMYTFNV
-307 KMLDNENILEEKD
+307 KMLDDENIIEERD
-320 ITMGIRTV
+320 IKMGIRTI
-328 EMIEEPDSIGTA
+328 EMVEEPDSIGTA
-340 FYFKVNGI
+340 FYFKVNGT

-424 YSDEFIDNVKEEA
+424 YSDEYINNVRKEAE
-437 KKQVIRYKNH
+437 KQVIRYKNH

-468 QNSMNWSDEEYKEM
+468 QNSMGWSDEEYKEM
-482 KDGYDKLFEVML
+482 KDGYDRLFEEML
-494 DEVVATYDKSRP
+494 DEVVKTNDKSRP

-537 PYEMYVEKVGRF
+537 PYEIYREKVGRF

-560 MATLKMID
+560 MTTLKMID
-568 ENPDFDNEIIQA
+568 ENLDFDNPVIQA
-580 HQKHNR
+580 HQKHAR

-599 GEPKDFEDYVYLS
+599 GEPSDFEDYVYLS
-612 QLSQAYGMDVAISA
+612 QLSQAYGMDIAISA
-626 QRASRPRSM
+626 QRGSRPRSM

-648 ISWSSIDYLGNKK
+648 ISWSSIDYYGNKK

-669 IYAPV
+669 IYAPI
-674 LLGLDEKENGKHNIW
+674 LLGMDETENGLYNLWIS
-689 VANDLQRDIKG
+689 NDLQRDING
-700 RIRVLVEDMKGN
+700 RVRILVEDMKGN
-712 QMFAFSEAVDIKAN
+712 QMFAFSEVVDIKAN
-726 SCYRH
+726 SCYRL
-731 PYNININVSKKR
+731 PESIKINVSKKR
-743 KTECY
+743 KSECF

-755 EDTVVSERLHFFA
+755 EDTVLSERLHFFV

-773 KLIETELEPKVTFV
+773 KLVKTELEPKVTFA
-787 DGKYILEFNS
+787 DGKYTLEFNS
-797 KVFVKDVFVSTTEQ
+797 KVFVKDVFVSTTEA
-811 GEYSRN
+811 GEFSANY
-817 FFDVLPN
+817 FDVLPN
-824 TPMVITFEPED
+824 TTKTITFVPED
-835 KNKKD
+835 KEKND

>member
-1 MKNRSLFS
+1 MKIRN
-9 FAIEL
+9 
-14 CVLFV
+14 LFV
-19 VSALV
+19 VASL
-24 TIVFL
+24 L
-29 MLFSRSEKHSNPLIQ
+29 MMLSCGDKHANPLIQ

-55 TLNINMQVDLPSVI
+55 TLEINMQVDVPSVI

-81 PYYGDVEPQLQWIPQ
+81 PYYSDVEPSLLWIPQ

-103 DFKAEDYILKEDVIE
+103 NFDADDNVIKEDVIE

-131 MNGKKLLYSDNMF
+131 LNGKHLFYADNMF
-144 RTYSCNVKDII
+144 RTWTCDVEDILKEKD
-155 EENNNIKIKFYP
+155 NNIKIKFYP
-167 FDKERDSLIETY
+167 FDKVRDSLIETY

-208 GIWQPVYLKAWTH
+208 GIWQPVYLKAWTR
-221 STISSASII
+221 STMNSASII
-230 TTEILDNKANLLF
+230 TTAIQDDKADLCF
-243 ETCVNADKKHTVT
+243 ETHIKADKEHNVT
-256 LQLFQDEVKI
+256 LQVLHNDVKI
-266 LDQNIDLEEGEN
+266 LENDVQLKKGDN
-278 NFSFPFEILNPKL
+278 NFSFPFEIANPNL
-291 WYPNDLG
+291 WNPNELG
-298 ERNFYSFNV
+298 EQNMYTFNV
-307 KMLDNENILEEKD
+307 KMLDDENIIEEKD
-320 ITMGIRTV
+320 IKMGIRTI
-328 EMIEEPDSIGTA
+328 EMVEEPDSIGTA
-340 FYFKVNGI
+340 FYFKVNGT

-424 YSDEFIDNVKEEA
+424 YSDEYINNVRKEAE
-437 KKQVIRYKNH
+437 KQVIRYKNH

-468 QNSMNWSDEEYKEM
+468 QNSMGWSDEEYKEM
-482 KDGYDKLFEVML
+482 KDGYDRLFEEML
-494 DEVVATYDKSRP
+494 DEVVKTNDKSRP

-537 PYEMYVEKVGRF
+537 PYEIYREKVGRF

-560 MATLKMID
+560 MTTLKMID
-568 ENPDFDNEIIQA
+568 ENLDFDNPVIQA
-580 HQKHNR
+580 HQKHAR
-586 GEKLIMDHVVRYF
+586 GEKLIMDHVVKYY
-599 GEPKDFEDYVYLS
+599 GEPSDFEDYVYLS
-612 QLSQAYGMDVAISA
+612 QLSQAYGMDIAISA
-626 QRASRPRSM
+626 QRGSRPRSM

-648 ISWSSIDYLGNKK
+648 ISWSSIDYYGNKK

-669 IYAPV
+669 IYAPI
-674 LLGLDEKENGKHNIW
+674 LLGMDETENGLYNLWIS
-689 VANDLQRDIKG
+689 NDLQRDING
-700 RIRVLVEDMKGN
+700 RVRILVEDMKGN
-712 QMFAFSEAVDIKAN
+712 QMFAFSEVVDIKAN
-726 SCYRH
+726 SCYRL
-731 PYNININVSKKR
+731 PESIKINVSKKR
-743 KTECY
+743 KSECF

-755 EDTVVSERLHFFA
+755 EDTVLCERLHFFV

-773 KLIETELEPKVTFV
+773 KLVKTELEPKVTFA
-787 DGKYILEFNS
+787 DGKYTLEFNS
-797 KVFVKDVFVSTTEQ
+797 KVFVKDVFVSTTEA
-811 GEYSRN
+811 GEFSANY
-817 FFDVLPN
+817 FDVLPN
-824 TPMVITFEPED
+824 TTKTITFVPED
-835 KNKKD
+835 KEKND
-840 LKFKVHTYNN
+840 LKFKVHAYNN

>member
-1 MKNRSLFS
+1 MKIRN
-9 FAIEL
+9 
-14 CVLFV
+14 LFV
-19 VSALV
+19 VASL
-24 TIVFL
+24 L
-29 MLFSRSEKHSNPLIQ
+29 MMLSCGDKHANPLIQ

-55 TLNINMQVDLPSVI
+55 TLDINMQVDVPSVI

-81 PYYGDVEPQLQWIPQ
+81 PYYSDVEPSLLWIPQ

-103 DFKAEDYILKEDVIE
+103 NFDADDNVIKEDVIE

-131 MNGKKLLYSDNMF
+131 LNGEHLFYADNMF
-144 RTYSCNVKDII
+144 RTWTCDVEDILKEKD
-155 EENNNIKIKFYP
+155 NNIKIKFYP
-167 FDKERDSLIETY
+167 FDKVRDSLIETY

-208 GIWQPVYLKAWTH
+208 GIWQPVYLKAWTR
-221 STISSASII
+221 STMNSASII
-230 TTEILDNKANLLF
+230 TTAIQDDKADLCF
-243 ETCVNADKKHTVT
+243 ETHIKADKEHNVT
-256 LQLFQDEVKI
+256 LQVLHNDVKI
-266 LDQNIDLEEGEN
+266 LENDVQLKKGDN
-278 NFSFPFEILNPKL
+278 NFSFPFEIANPNL
-291 WYPNDLG
+291 WNPNELG
-298 ERNFYSFNV
+298 EQNMYTFNV
-307 KMLDNENILEEKD
+307 KMLDDENIIEEKD
-320 ITMGIRTV
+320 IKMGIRTI
-328 EMIEEPDSIGTA
+328 EMVEEPDSIGTA
-340 FYFKVNGI
+340 FYFKVNGT

-354 ANYIPEEMIT
+354 ANYIPEDMIT

-424 YSDEFIDNVKEEA
+424 YSDEYINNVRKEAE
-437 KKQVIRYKNH
+437 KQVIRYKNH

-468 QNSMNWSDEEYKEM
+468 QNSMGWSDEEYKEM
-482 KDGYDKLFEVML
+482 KDGYDKLFEEML
-494 DEVVATYDKSRP
+494 DEVVKTNDKSRP

-537 PYEMYVEKVGRF
+537 PYEIYREKVGRF

-560 MATLKMID
+560 MTTLKMID
-568 ENPDFDNEIIQA
+568 ENLDFDNPVIQA
-580 HQKHNR
+580 HQKHAR

-599 GEPKDFEDYVYLS
+599 GEPTDFEDYVYLS
-612 QLSQAYGMDVAISA
+612 QLSQAYGMDIAISA
-626 QRASRPRSM
+626 QRGSRPRSM

-648 ISWSSIDYLGNKK
+648 ISWSSIDYYGNKK

-669 IYAPV
+669 IYAPI
-674 LLGLDEKENGKHNIW
+674 LLGMDETENGLYNLWIS
-689 VANDLQRDIKG
+689 NDLQRDING
-700 RIRVLVEDMKGN
+700 RVRILVEDMKGN
-712 QMFAFSEAVDIKAN
+712 QMFAFSEVVDIKAN
-726 SCYRH
+726 SCYRL
-731 PYNININVSKKR
+731 PESIKINVSKKR
-743 KTECY
+743 KSECF

-755 EDTVVSERLHFFA
+755 EDTVLSERLHFFV

-773 KLIETELEPKVTFV
+773 KLVKTEIEPKVTFA
-787 DGKYILEFNS
+787 DGKYNLEFNS
-797 KVFVKDVFVSTTEQ
+797 KVFVKDVFVSTTEA
-811 GEYSRN
+811 GEFSANY
-817 FFDVLPN
+817 FDVLPN
-824 TPMVITFEPED
+824 TTKTITFVPED
-835 KNKKD
+835 KEKND
-840 LKFKVHTYNN
+840 LKFKVHAYNN

>member
-1 MKNRSLFS
+1 MKIRN
-9 FAIEL
+9 
-14 CVLFV
+14 LFV
-19 VSALV
+19 VASL
-24 TIVFL
+24 L
-29 MLFSRSEKHSNPLIQ
+29 MMLSCGDKHANPLIQ

-55 TLNINMQVDLPSVI
+55 TLDINMQVDVPSVI

-81 PYYGDVEPQLQWIPQ
+81 PYYSDVEPSLLWIPQ

-103 DFKAEDYILKEDVIE
+103 NFDADDNVIKEDVIE

-131 MNGKKLLYSDNMF
+131 LNGKHLFYADNMF
-144 RTYSCNVKDII
+144 RTWTCDVEDILKEKD
-155 EENNNIKIKFYP
+155 NNIKIKFYP
-167 FDKERDSLIETY
+167 FDKVRDSLIETY

-208 GIWQPVYLKAWTH
+208 GIWQPVYLKAWTR
-221 STISSASII
+221 STMNSASII
-230 TTEILDNKANLLF
+230 TTAIQDDKADLCF
-243 ETCVNADKKHTVT
+243 ETHIKADKEHNVT
-256 LQLFQDEVKI
+256 LQVLHNDVKI
-266 LDQNIDLEEGEN
+266 LENDVQLKKGDN
-278 NFSFPFEILNPKL
+278 NFSFPFEIANPNL
-291 WYPNDLG
+291 WNPNELG
-298 ERNFYSFNV
+298 EQNMYTFNV
-307 KMLDNENILEEKD
+307 KMLDDENIIEEKD
-320 ITMGIRTV
+320 IKMGIRTI
-328 EMIEEPDSIGTA
+328 EMVEEPDSIGTA
-340 FYFKVNGI
+340 FYFKVNGT

-424 YSDEFIDNVKEEA
+424 YSDEYINNVRKEAE
-437 KKQVIRYKNH
+437 KQVIRYKNH
-447 PSLALWCGNNEI
+447 PSLALWCGKNEI

-468 QNSMNWSDEEYKEM
+468 QNSMGWSDEEYKEM
-482 KDGYDKLFEVML
+482 KDGYDRLFEEML
-494 DEVVATYDKSRP
+494 DEVVKTNDKSRP

-537 PYEMYVEKVGRF
+537 PYEIYREKVGRF

-560 MATLKMID
+560 MTTLKMID
-568 ENPDFDNEIIQA
+568 ENLDFDNPVIQA
-580 HQKHNR
+580 HQKHAR
-586 GEKLIMDHVVRYF
+586 GEKLIMDHVVKYY
-599 GEPKDFEDYVYLS
+599 GEPSDFEDYVYLS
-612 QLSQAYGMDVAISA
+612 QLSQAYGMDIAISA
-626 QRASRPRSM
+626 QRGSRPRSM

-648 ISWSSIDYLGNKK
+648 ISWSSIDYYGNKK

-669 IYAPV
+669 IYAPI
-674 LLGLDEKENGKHNIW
+674 LLGMDETENGLYNLWIS
-689 VANDLQRDIKG
+689 NDLQRDING
-700 RIRVLVEDMKGN
+700 RVRILVEDMKGN
-712 QMFAFSEAVDIKAN
+712 QMFAFSEVVDIKAN
-726 SCYRH
+726 SCYRL
-731 PYNININVSKKR
+731 PESIKINVSKKR
-743 KTECY
+743 KSECF

-755 EDTVVSERLHFFA
+755 EDTVLCERLHFFV

-773 KLIETELEPKVTFV
+773 KLVKTELEPKVTFA
-787 DGKYILEFNS
+787 DGKYTLEFNS
-797 KVFVKDVFVSTTEQ
+797 KVFVKDVFVSTTEA
-811 GEYSRN
+811 GEFSANY
-817 FFDVLPN
+817 FDVLPN
-824 TPMVITFEPED
+824 TTKTITFVPED
-835 KNKKD
+835 KGKKD

>member
-1 MKNRSLFS
+1 MKIRN
-9 FAIEL
+9 
-14 CVLFV
+14 LFV
-19 VSALV
+19 VASL
-24 TIVFL
+24 L
-29 MLFSRSEKHSNPLIQ
+29 MMLSCGDKHANPLIQ

-55 TLNINMQVDLPSVI
+55 TLDINMQVDVPSVI

-81 PYYGDVEPQLQWIPQ
+81 PYYSDVEPSLLWIPQ

-103 DFKAEDYILKEDVIE
+103 NFDADDNVIKEDVIE

-131 MNGKKLLYSDNMF
+131 LNGKHLFYADNMF
-144 RTYSCNVKDII
+144 RTWTCDVEDILKEKD
-155 EENNNIKIKFYP
+155 NNIKIKFYP
-167 FDKERDSLIETY
+167 FDKVRDSLIETY

-208 GIWQPVYLKAWTH
+208 GIWQPVYLKAWTR
-221 STISSASII
+221 STMNSASII
-230 TTEILDNKANLLF
+230 TTAIQDDKADLCF
-243 ETCVNADKKHTVT
+243 ETHIKADKEHNVT
-256 LQLFQDEVKI
+256 LQVLHNDVKI
-266 LDQNIDLEEGEN
+266 LEN
-278 NFSFPFEILNPKL
+278 DVQLKKGDNYFSFPFEIANPNL
-291 WYPNDLG
+291 WNPNELG
-298 ERNFYSFNV
+298 EQNMYTFNV
-307 KMLDNENILEEKD
+307 KMLDDENIIEERD
-320 ITMGIRTV
+320 IKMGIRTI
-328 EMIEEPDSIGTA
+328 EMVEEPDSIGTA
-340 FYFKVNGI
+340 FYFKVNGT

-424 YSDEFIDNVKEEA
+424 YSDEYINNVRKEAE
-437 KKQVIRYKNH
+437 KQVIRYKNH

-468 QNSMNWSDEEYKEM
+468 QNSMGWSDEEYKEM
-482 KDGYDKLFEVML
+482 KDGYDRLFEEML
-494 DEVVATYDKSRP
+494 DEVVKTNDKSRP

-537 PYEMYVEKVGRF
+537 PYEIYREKVGRF

-560 MATLKMID
+560 MTTLKMID
-568 ENPDFDNEIIQA
+568 ENLDFDNPVIQA
-580 HQKHNR
+580 HQKHAR

-599 GEPKDFEDYVYLS
+599 GEPTDFEDYVYLS
-612 QLSQAYGMDVAISA
+612 QLSQAYGMDIAISA
-626 QRASRPRSM
+626 QRGSRPRSM

-648 ISWSSIDYLGNKK
+648 ISWSSIDYYGNKK

-669 IYAPV
+669 IYAPI
-674 LLGLDEKENGKHNIW
+674 LLGMDETENGLYNLWIS
-689 VANDLQRDIKG
+689 NDLQRDING
-700 RIRVLVEDMKGN
+700 RVRILVEDMKGN
-712 QMFAFSEAVDIKAN
+712 QMFAFSEVVDIKAN
-726 SCYRH
+726 SCYRL
-731 PYNININVSKKR
+731 PESIKINVSKKR
-743 KTECY
+743 KSECF

-755 EDTVVSERLHFFA
+755 EDTVLSERLHFFV

-773 KLIETELEPKVTFV
+773 KLVETELEPKVTFA
-787 DGKYILEFNS
+787 DGKYTLEFNS
-797 KVFVKDVFVSTTEQ
+797 KVFVKDVFVSTTEA
-811 GEYSRN
+811 GEFSANY
-817 FFDVLPN
+817 FDVLPN
-824 TPMVITFEPED
+824 TTKTITFVPED
-835 KNKKD
+835 KEKND

>member
-1 MKNRSLFS
+1 MKIRN
-9 FAIEL
+9 
-14 CVLFV
+14 LFV
-19 VSALV
+19 VASL
-24 TIVFL
+24 L
-29 MLFSRSEKHSNPLIQ
+29 MMLSCGDKHANPLIQ

-55 TLNINMQVDLPSVI
+55 TLEINMQVDVPSVI

-81 PYYGDVEPQLQWIPQ
+81 PYYSDVEPSLLWIPQ

-103 DFKAEDYILKEDVIE
+103 NFDADDNVIKEDVIE

-131 MNGKKLLYSDNMF
+131 LNGKHLFYADNMF
-144 RTYSCNVKDII
+144 RTWTCDVEDILKEKD
-155 EENNNIKIKFYP
+155 NNIKIKFYP
-167 FDKERDSLIETY
+167 FDKVRDSLIETY

-208 GIWQPVYLKAWTH
+208 GIWQPVYLKAWTR
-221 STISSASII
+221 STMNSASII
-230 TTEILDNKANLLF
+230 TTAIQDDKADLCF
-243 ETCVNADKKHTVT
+243 ETHIKADKEHNVT
-256 LQLFQDEVKI
+256 LQVLHNDVKI
-266 LDQNIDLEEGEN
+266 LENDVQLKKGDN
-278 NFSFPFEILNPKL
+278 NFSFPFEIANPNL
-291 WYPNDLG
+291 WNPNELG
-298 ERNFYSFNV
+298 EQNMYTFNV
-307 KMLDNENILEEKD
+307 KMLDDENIIEEKD
-320 ITMGIRTV
+320 IKMGIRTI
-328 EMIEEPDSIGTA
+328 EMVEEPDSIGTA
-340 FYFKVNGI
+340 FYFKVNGT

-424 YSDEFIDNVKEEA
+424 YSDEYINNVRKEAE
-437 KKQVIRYKNH
+437 KQVIRYKNH

-468 QNSMNWSDEEYKEM
+468 QNSMGWSDEEYKEM
-482 KDGYDKLFEVML
+482 KDGYDRLFEEML
-494 DEVVATYDKSRP
+494 DEVVKTNDKSRP

-537 PYEMYVEKVGRF
+537 PYEIYREKVGRF

-560 MATLKMID
+560 MTTLKMID
-568 ENPDFDNEIIQA
+568 ENLDFDNPVIQA
-580 HQKHNR
+580 HQKHAR

-599 GEPKDFEDYVYLS
+599 GEPSDFEDYVYLS
-612 QLSQAYGMDVAISA
+612 QLSQAYGMDIAISA
-626 QRASRPRSM
+626 QRGSRPRSM

-648 ISWSSIDYLGNKK
+648 ISWSSIDYYGNKK

-669 IYAPV
+669 IYAPI
-674 LLGLDEKENGKHNIW
+674 LLGMDETENGLYNLWIS
-689 VANDLQRDIKG
+689 NDLQRDING
-700 RIRVLVEDMKGN
+700 RVRILVEDMKGN
-712 QMFAFSEAVDIKAN
+712 QMFAFSEVVDIKAN
-726 SCYRH
+726 SCYRL
-731 PYNININVSKKR
+731 PESIKINVSKKR
-743 KTECY
+743 KSECF

-755 EDTVVSERLHFFA
+755 EDTVLSERLHFFV

-773 KLIETELEPKVTFV
+773 KLVKTELEPKVTFA
-787 DGKYILEFNS
+787 DGKYTLEFNS
-797 KVFVKDVFVSTTEQ
+797 KVFVKDVFVSTTEA
-811 GEYSRN
+811 GEFSANY
-817 FFDVLPN
+817 FDVLPN
-824 TPMVITFEPED
+824 TTKTITFVPED
-835 KNKKD
+835 KEKND

>member
-1 MKNRSLFS
+1 MKIRN
-9 FAIEL
+9 
-14 CVLFV
+14 LFV
-19 VSALV
+19 VASL
-24 TIVFL
+24 L
-29 MLFSRSEKHSNPLIQ
+29 MMLSCGDKHANPLIQ

-55 TLNINMQVDLPSVI
+55 TLDINMQVDVPSVI
-69 IADMYEEGLIPH
+69 IADMYEEGRIPH
-81 PYYGDVEPQLQWIPQ
+81 PYYSDVEPSLLWIPQ

-103 DFKAEDYILKEDVIE
+103 NFDADDNVIKEDVIE

-131 MNGKKLLYSDNMF
+131 LNGKHLFYADNMF
-144 RTYSCNVKDII
+144 RTWTCDVEDILKEKD
-155 EENNNIKIKFYP
+155 NNIKIKFYP
-167 FDKERDSLIETY
+167 FDKVRDSLIETY

-208 GIWQPVYLKAWTH
+208 GIWQPVYLKAWTR
-221 STISSASII
+221 STMNSASII
-230 TTEILDNKANLLF
+230 TTAIQDDKADLCF
-243 ETCVNADKKHTVT
+243 ETHIKADKEHNVT
-256 LQLFQDEVKI
+256 LQVLHNDVKI
-266 LDQNIDLEEGEN
+266 LENDVQLKKGDN
-278 NFSFPFEILNPKL
+278 NFSFPFEIANPNL
-291 WYPNDLG
+291 WNPNELG
-298 ERNFYSFNV
+298 EQNMYTFNV
-307 KMLDNENILEEKD
+307 KMLDDENIIEEKD
-320 ITMGIRTV
+320 IKMGIRTI
-328 EMIEEPDSIGTA
+328 EMVEEPDSIGTA
-340 FYFKVNGI
+340 FYFKVNGT

-424 YSDEFIDNVKEEA
+424 YSDEYINNVRKEAE
-437 KKQVIRYKNH
+437 KQVIRYKNH

-468 QNSMNWSDEEYKEM
+468 QNSMGWSDEEYKEM
-482 KDGYDKLFEVML
+482 KDGYDKLFEEML
-494 DEVVATYDKSRP
+494 DEVVKTNDKSRP

-537 PYEMYVEKVGRF
+537 PYEIYREKVGRF

-560 MATLKMID
+560 MTTLKMID
-568 ENPDFDNEIIQA
+568 ENLDFDNPVIQA
-580 HQKHNR
+580 HQKHAR

-599 GEPKDFEDYVYLS
+599 GEPTDFEDYVYLS
-612 QLSQAYGMDVAISA
+612 QLSQAYGMDIAISA
-626 QRASRPRSM
+626 QRGSRPRSM

-648 ISWSSIDYLGNKK
+648 ISWSSIDYYGNKK

-669 IYAPV
+669 IYAPI
-674 LLGLDEKENGKHNIW
+674 LLGMDETENGLYNLWIS
-689 VANDLQRDIKG
+689 NDLQRDING
-700 RIRVLVEDMKGN
+700 RVRILVEDMKGN
-712 QMFAFSEAVDIKAN
+712 QMFAFSEVVDIKAN
-726 SCYRH
+726 SCYRL
-731 PYNININVSKKR
+731 PESIKINVSKKR
-743 KTECY
+743 KSECF

-755 EDTVVSERLHFFA
+755 EDTVLSERLHFFV

-773 KLIETELEPKVTFV
+773 KLVKTELEPKVTFA
-787 DGKYILEFNS
+787 DGKYTLEFNS
-797 KVFVKDVFVSTTEQ
+797 KVFVKDVFVSTTEA
-811 GEYSRN
+811 GEFSANY
-817 FFDVLPN
+817 FDVLPN
-824 TPMVITFEPED
+824 TTKTITFVPED
-835 KNKKD
+835 KEKND

>member
-1 MKNRSLFS
+1 MKIRN
-9 FAIEL
+9 
-14 CVLFV
+14 LFV
-19 VSALV
+19 VASL
-24 TIVFL
+24 L
-29 MLFSRSEKHSNPLIQ
+29 MMLSCGDKHANPLIQ

-55 TLNINMQVDLPSVI
+55 TLDINMQVDVPSVI

-81 PYYGDVEPQLQWIPQ
+81 PYYSDVEPSLLWIPQ

-103 DFKAEDYILKEDVIE
+103 NFDADDNVIKEDVIE

-131 MNGKKLLYSDNMF
+131 LNGKHLFYADNMF
-144 RTYSCNVKDII
+144 RTWTCDVEDILKEKD
-155 EENNNIKIKFYP
+155 NNIKIKFYP
-167 FDKERDSLIETY
+167 FDKVRDSLIETY

-208 GIWQPVYLKAWTH
+208 GIWQPVYLKAWTR
-221 STISSASII
+221 STMNSASII
-230 TTEILDNKANLLF
+230 TTAIQDDKADLCF
-243 ETCVNADKKHTVT
+243 ETHIKADKEHNVT
-256 LQLFQDEVKI
+256 LQVLHNDVKI
-266 LDQNIDLEEGEN
+266 LENDVQLKKGDN
-278 NFSFPFEILNPKL
+278 NFSFPFEIANPNL
-291 WYPNDLG
+291 WNPNELG
-298 ERNFYSFNV
+298 EQNMYTFNV
-307 KMLDNENILEEKD
+307 KMLDDENIIEEKD
-320 ITMGIRTV
+320 IKMGIRTI
-328 EMIEEPDSIGTA
+328 EMVEEPDSIGTA
-340 FYFKVNGI
+340 FYFKVNGT

-424 YSDEFIDNVKEEA
+424 YSDEYINNVRKEAE
-437 KKQVIRYKNH
+437 KQVIRYKNH

-468 QNSMNWSDEEYKEM
+468 QNSMGWSDEEYKEM
-482 KDGYDKLFEVML
+482 KDGYDKLFEEML
-494 DEVVATYDKSRP
+494 DEVVKTNDKSRP

-537 PYEMYVEKVGRF
+537 PYEIYREKVGRF

-560 MATLKMID
+560 MTTLKMID
-568 ENPDFDNEIIQA
+568 ENLDFDNPVIQA
-580 HQKHNR
+580 HQKHAR
-586 GEKLIMDHVVRYF
+586 GEKLIMDHVVKYY
-599 GEPKDFEDYVYLS
+599 GEPSDFEDYVYLS
-612 QLSQAYGMDVAISA
+612 QLSQAYGMDIAISA
-626 QRASRPRSM
+626 QRGSRPRSM

-648 ISWSSIDYLGNKK
+648 ISWSSIDYYGNKK

-669 IYAPV
+669 IYAPI
-674 LLGLDEKENGKHNIW
+674 LLGMDETENGLYNLWIS
-689 VANDLQRDIKG
+689 NDLQRDING
-700 RIRVLVEDMKGN
+700 RVRILVEDMKGN
-712 QMFAFSEAVDIKAN
+712 QMFAFSEVVDIKAN
-726 SCYRH
+726 SCYRL
-731 PYNININVSKKR
+731 PESIKINVSKKR
-743 KTECY
+743 KSECF

-755 EDTVVSERLHFFA
+755 EDTVLSERLHFFV

-773 KLIETELEPKVTFV
+773 KLVETELEPKVTFA
-787 DGKYILEFNS
+787 DGKYTLEFNS
-797 KVFVKDVFVSTTEQ
+797 KVFVKDVFVSTTEA
-811 GEYSRN
+811 GEFSANY
-817 FFDVLPN
+817 FDVLPN
-824 TPMVITFEPED
+824 TTKTITFVPED
-835 KNKKD
+835 KEKND

>member
-1 MKNRSLFS
+1 MKIRN
-9 FAIEL
+9 
-14 CVLFV
+14 LFV
-19 VSALV
+19 VASL
-24 TIVFL
+24 L
-29 MLFSRSEKHSNPLIQ
+29 MMLSCGDKHANPLIQ

-55 TLNINMQVDLPSVI
+55 TLDINMQVDVPSVI

-81 PYYGDVEPQLQWIPQ
+81 PYYSDVEPSLLWIPQ

-103 DFKAEDYILKEDVIE
+103 NFDADDNVIKEDVIE

-131 MNGKKLLYSDNMF
+131 LNGKHLFYADNMF
-144 RTYSCNVKDII
+144 RTWTCDVEDILKEKD
-155 EENNNIKIKFYP
+155 NNIKIKFYP
-167 FDKERDSLIETY
+167 FDKVRDSLIETY

-208 GIWQPVYLKAWTH
+208 GIWQPVYLKAWTR
-221 STISSASII
+221 STMNSASII
-230 TTEILDNKANLLF
+230 TTAIQDDKADLCF
-243 ETCVNADKKHTVT
+243 ETHIKADKEHNVT
-256 LQLFQDEVKI
+256 LQVLHNDVKI
-266 LDQNIDLEEGEN
+266 LEN
-278 NFSFPFEILNPKL
+278 DVQLKKGDNKFSFPFEIANPNL
-291 WYPNDLG
+291 WNPNELG
-298 ERNFYSFNV
+298 EQNMYTFNV
-307 KMLDNENILEEKD
+307 KMLDDENIIEEKD
-320 ITMGIRTV
+320 IKMGIRTI
-328 EMIEEPDSIGTA
+328 EMVEEPDSIGTA
-340 FYFKVNGI
+340 FYFKVNGT

-370 KTKKLLEQCVGDA
+370 KTKKLLEHCVGDA

-424 YSDEFIDNVKEEA
+424 YSDEYINNVRKEAE
-437 KKQVIRYKNH
+437 KQVIRYKNH

-468 QNSMNWSDEEYKEM
+468 QNSMGWSDEEYKEM
-482 KDGYDKLFEVML
+482 KDGYDKLFEEML
-494 DEVVATYDKSRP
+494 DEVVKTNDKSRP

-537 PYEMYVEKVGRF
+537 PYEIYREKVGRF

-560 MATLKMID
+560 MTTLKMID
-568 ENPDFDNEIIQA
+568 ENLDFDNPVIQA
-580 HQKHNR
+580 HQKHAR

-599 GEPKDFEDYVYLS
+599 GEPSDFEDYVYLS
-612 QLSQAYGMDVAISA
+612 QLSQAYGMDIAISA
-626 QRASRPRSM
+626 QRGSRPRSM

-648 ISWSSIDYLGNKK
+648 ISWSSIDYYGNKK

-669 IYAPV
+669 IYAPI
-674 LLGLDEKENGKHNIW
+674 LLGMDETENGLYNLWIS
-689 VANDLQRDIKG
+689 NDLQRDING
-700 RIRVLVEDMKGN
+700 RVRILVEDMKGN
-712 QMFAFSEAVDIKAN
+712 QMFAFSEVVDIKAN
-726 SCYRH
+726 SCYRL
-731 PYNININVSKKR
+731 PESIKINVSKKR
-743 KTECY
+743 KSECF

-755 EDTVVSERLHFFA
+755 EDTVLSERLHFFV

-773 KLIETELEPKVTFV
+773 KLVKTELEPKVTFA
-787 DGKYILEFNS
+787 DGKYTLEFNS
-797 KVFVKDVFVSTTEQ
+797 KVFVKDVFVSTTEA
-811 GEYSRN
+811 GEFSANY
-817 FFDVLPN
+817 FDILPN
-824 TPMVITFEPED
+824 TTKTITFVPED
-835 KNKKD
+835 KEKND

>member
-1 MKNRSLFS
+1 MKIRN
-9 FAIEL
+9 
-14 CVLFV
+14 LFV
-19 VSALV
+19 VASL
-24 TIVFL
+24 L
-29 MLFSRSEKHSNPLIQ
+29 MMLSCGDKHANPLIQ

-55 TLNINMQVDLPSVI
+55 TLDINMQVDVPSVI

-81 PYYGDVEPQLQWIPQ
+81 PYYSDVEPSLLWIPQ

-103 DFKAEDYILKEDVIE
+103 NFDADDNVIKEDVIE

-131 MNGKKLLYSDNMF
+131 LNGEHLFYADNMF
-144 RTYSCNVKDII
+144 RTWTCDVEDILKEKD
-155 EENNNIKIKFYP
+155 NNIKIKFYP
-167 FDKERDSLIETY
+167 FDKVRDSLIETY

-208 GIWQPVYLKAWTH
+208 GIWQPVYLKAWTR
-221 STISSASII
+221 STMNSASII
-230 TTEILDNKANLLF
+230 TTAIQDDKADLCF
-243 ETCVNADKKHTVT
+243 ETHIKADKEHNVT
-256 LQLFQDEVKI
+256 LQVLHNDVKI
-266 LDQNIDLEEGEN
+266 LENDVQLKKGDN
-278 NFSFPFEILNPKL
+278 NFSFPFEIANPNL
-291 WYPNDLG
+291 WNPNELG
-298 ERNFYSFNV
+298 EQNMYTFNV
-307 KMLDNENILEEKD
+307 KMLDDENIIEERD
-320 ITMGIRTV
+320 IKMGIRTI
-328 EMIEEPDSIGTA
+328 EMVEEPDSIGTA
-340 FYFKVNGI
+340 FYFKVNGT

-354 ANYIPEEMIT
+354 ANYIPEDMIT

-383 HMNMLRIW
+383 HMNMLRVW

-424 YSDEFIDNVKEEA
+424 YSDEYINNVRKEAE
-437 KKQVIRYKNH
+437 KQVIRYKNH

-468 QNSMNWSDEEYKEM
+468 QNSMGWSDEEYKEM
-482 KDGYDKLFEVML
+482 KDGYDKLFEEML
-494 DEVVATYDKSRP
+494 DEVVKTNDKSRP

-537 PYEMYVEKVGRF
+537 PYEIYREKVGRF

-560 MATLKMID
+560 MTTLKMID
-568 ENPDFDNEIIQA
+568 ENLDFDNPVIQA
-580 HQKHNR
+580 HQKHAR
-586 GEKLIMDHVVRYF
+586 GEKLIMDHVVKYY
-599 GEPKDFEDYVYLS
+599 GEPTDFEDYVYLS
-612 QLSQAYGMDVAISA
+612 QLSQAYGMDIAISA
-626 QRASRPRSM
+626 QRSSRPRSM

-648 ISWSSIDYLGNKK
+648 ISWSSIDYYGNKK

-669 IYAPV
+669 IYAPI
-674 LLGLDEKENGKHNIW
+674 LLGMDETENGLYNLWIS
-689 VANDLQRDIKG
+689 NDLQRDING
-700 RIRVLVEDMKGN
+700 RVRILVEDMKGN
-712 QMFAFSEAVDIKAN
+712 QMFAFSEVVDIKAN
-726 SCYRH
+726 SCYRL
-731 PYNININVSKKR
+731 PESIKINVSKKR
-743 KTECY
+743 KSECF

-755 EDTVVSERLHFFA
+755 EDTVLSERLHFFV

-773 KLIETELEPKVTFV
+773 KLVKTELEPKVTFA
-787 DGKYILEFNS
+787 DGKYTLEFNS
-797 KVFVKDVFVSTTEQ
+797 KVFVKDVFVSTTEA
-811 GEYSRN
+811 GEFSVNY
-817 FFDVLPN
+817 FDVLPN
-824 TPMVITFEPED
+824 TTKTITFVPED
-835 KNKKD
+835 KEKND

>member
-1 MKNRSLFS
+1 MKIRN
-9 FAIEL
+9 
-14 CVLFV
+14 LFV
-19 VSALV
+19 VASL
-24 TIVFL
+24 L
-29 MLFSRSEKHSNPLIQ
+29 MMLSCGDKHANPLIQ

-55 TLNINMQVDLPSVI
+55 TLDINMQVDVPSVI

-81 PYYGDVEPQLQWIPQ
+81 PYYSDVEPSLLWIPQ

-103 DFKAEDYILKEDVIE
+103 NFDADDNVIKEDVIE

-131 MNGKKLLYSDNMF
+131 LNGKHLFYADNMF
-144 RTYSCNVKDII
+144 RTWTCDVEDILKEKD
-155 EENNNIKIKFYP
+155 NNIKIKFYP
-167 FDKERDSLIETY
+167 FDKVRDSLIETY

-208 GIWQPVYLKAWTH
+208 GIWQPVYLKAWTR
-221 STISSASII
+221 STMNSASII
-230 TTEILDNKANLLF
+230 TTAIQDDKADLCF
-243 ETCVNADKKHTVT
+243 ETHIKADKEHNVT
-256 LQLFQDEVKI
+256 LQVLHNDVKI
-266 LDQNIDLEEGEN
+266 LENDVHLKKGDN
-278 NFSFPFEILNPKL
+278 NFSFPFEIANPNL
-291 WYPNDLG
+291 WNPNELG
-298 ERNFYSFNV
+298 EQNMYTFNV
-307 KMLDNENILEEKD
+307 KMLDDENIIEEKD
-320 ITMGIRTV
+320 IKMGIRTI
-328 EMIEEPDSIGTA
+328 EMVEEPDSIGTA
-340 FYFKVNGI
+340 FYFKVNGT

-424 YSDEFIDNVKEEA
+424 YSDEYINNVRKEAE
-437 KKQVIRYKNH
+437 KQVIRYKNH

-468 QNSMNWSDEEYKEM
+468 QNSMGWSDEEYKEM
-482 KDGYDKLFEVML
+482 KDGYDKLFEEML
-494 DEVVATYDKSRP
+494 DEVVKTNDKSRP

-537 PYEMYVEKVGRF
+537 PYEIYREKVGRF

-560 MATLKMID
+560 MTTLKMID
-568 ENPDFDNEIIQA
+568 ENLDFDNPVIQA
-580 HQKHNR
+580 HQKHAR
-586 GEKLIMDHVVRYF
+586 GEKLIMDHVVKYY
-599 GEPKDFEDYVYLS
+599 GEPTDFEDYVYLS
-612 QLSQAYGMDVAISA
+612 QLSQAYGMDIAISA
-626 QRASRPRSM
+626 QRGSRPRSM

-648 ISWSSIDYLGNKK
+648 ISWSSIDYYGNKK

-669 IYAPV
+669 IYAPI
-674 LLGLDEKENGKHNIW
+674 LLGMDETENGLYNLWIS
-689 VANDLQRDIKG
+689 NDLQRDING
-700 RIRVLVEDMKGN
+700 RVRILVEDMKGN
-712 QMFAFSEAVDIKAN
+712 QMFAFSEVVDIKAN
-726 SCYRH
+726 SCYRL
-731 PYNININVSKKR
+731 PESIKINVSKKR
-743 KTECY
+743 KSECF

-755 EDTVVSERLHFFA
+755 EDTVLSERLHFFV

-773 KLIETELEPKVTFV
+773 KLVKTELEPKVTFA
-787 DGKYILEFNS
+787 DGKYTLEFNS
-797 KVFVKDVFVSTTEQ
+797 KVFVKDVFVSTTEA
-811 GEYSRN
+811 GEFSANY
-817 FFDVLPN
+817 FDVLPN
-824 TPMVITFEPED
+824 TTKVITFVPED
-835 KNKKD
+835 KEKNN

>member
-1 MKNRSLFS
+1 MKIRN
-9 FAIEL
+9 
-14 CVLFV
+14 LFV
-19 VSALV
+19 VASL
-24 TIVFL
+24 L
-29 MLFSRSEKHSNPLIQ
+29 MMLSCGDKHANPLIQ

-55 TLNINMQVDLPSVI
+55 TLDINMQVDVPSVI

-81 PYYGDVEPQLQWIPQ
+81 PYYSDVEPSLLWIPQ

-103 DFKAEDYILKEDVIE
+103 NFDADDNVIKEDVIE

-131 MNGKKLLYSDNMF
+131 LNGKHLFYADNMF
-144 RTYSCNVKDII
+144 RTWTCDVEDILKEKD
-155 EENNNIKIKFYP
+155 NNIKIKFYP
-167 FDKERDSLIETY
+167 FDKVRDSLIETY

-208 GIWQPVYLKAWTH
+208 GIWQPVYLKAWTR
-221 STISSASII
+221 STMNSASII
-230 TTEILDNKANLLF
+230 TTAIQDDKADLCF
-243 ETCVNADKKHTVT
+243 ETHIKADKEHNVT
-256 LQLFQDEVKI
+256 LQVLHNDVKI
-266 LDQNIDLEEGEN
+266 LENDVQLKKGDN
-278 NFSFPFEILNPKL
+278 NFSFPFEIANPNL
-291 WYPNDLG
+291 WNPNELG
-298 ERNFYSFNV
+298 EQNMYTFNV
-307 KMLDNENILEEKD
+307 KMLDDENIIEEKD
-320 ITMGIRTV
+320 IKMGIRTI
-328 EMIEEPDSIGTA
+328 EMVEEPDSIGTA
-340 FYFKVNGI
+340 FYFKVNGT

-424 YSDEFIDNVKEEA
+424 YSDEYINNVRKEAE
-437 KKQVIRYKNH
+437 KQVIRYKNH

-468 QNSMNWSDEEYKEM
+468 QNSMGWSDEEYKEM
-482 KDGYDKLFEVML
+482 KDGYDRLFEEML
-494 DEVVATYDKSRP
+494 DEVVKTNDKSRP

-537 PYEMYVEKVGRF
+537 PYEIYREKVGRF

-560 MATLKMID
+560 MTTLKMID
-568 ENPDFDNEIIQA
+568 ENLDFDNPVIQA
-580 HQKHNR
+580 HQKHAR

-599 GEPKDFEDYVYLS
+599 GEPTDFEDYVYLS
-612 QLSQAYGMDVAISA
+612 QLSQAYGMDIAISA
-626 QRASRPRSM
+626 QRGSRPRSM

-648 ISWSSIDYLGNKK
+648 ISWSSIDYYGNKK

-669 IYAPV
+669 IYAPI
-674 LLGLDEKENGKHNIW
+674 LLGMDETENGLYNLWIS
-689 VANDLQRDIKG
+689 NDLQRDING
-700 RIRVLVEDMKGN
+700 RVRILVEDMKGN
-712 QMFAFSEAVDIKAN
+712 QMFAFSEVVDIKAN
-726 SCYRH
+726 SCYRL
-731 PYNININVSKKR
+731 PESIKINVSKKR
-743 KTECY
+743 KSECF

-755 EDTVVSERLHFFA
+755 EDTVLSERLHFFV

-773 KLIETELEPKVTFV
+773 KLVKTELEPKVTFA
-787 DGKYILEFNS
+787 DGKYTLEFNS
-797 KVFVKDVFVSTTEQ
+797 KVFVKDVFVSTTEA
-811 GEYSRN
+811 GEFSANY
-817 FFDVLPN
+817 FDVLPN
-824 TPMVITFEPED
+824 TTKTITFVPED
-835 KNKKD
+835 KGKKD

>member
-1 MKNRSLFS
+1 MKIRN
-9 FAIEL
+9 
-14 CVLFV
+14 LFV
-19 VSALV
+19 VASL
-24 TIVFL
+24 L
-29 MLFSRSEKHSNPLIQ
+29 MMLSCGDKHANPLIQ

-55 TLNINMQVDLPSVI
+55 TLDINMQVDVPSVI

-81 PYYGDVEPQLQWIPQ
+81 PYYSDVEPSLLWIPQ

-103 DFKAEDYILKEDVIE
+103 NFDADDNVIKEDVIE

-131 MNGKKLLYSDNMF
+131 LNGKHLFYADNMF
-144 RTYSCNVKDII
+144 RTWTCDVEDILKEKD
-155 EENNNIKIKFYP
+155 NNIKIKFYP
-167 FDKERDSLIETY
+167 FDKVRDSLIETY

-208 GIWQPVYLKAWTH
+208 GIWQPVYLKAWTR
-221 STISSASII
+221 STMNSASII
-230 TTEILDNKANLLF
+230 TTAIQDDKADLCF
-243 ETCVNADKKHTVT
+243 ETHIKADKEHNVT
-256 LQLFQDEVKI
+256 LQVLHNDVKI
-266 LDQNIDLEEGEN
+266 LENDVQLKKGDN
-278 NFSFPFEILNPKL
+278 NFSFPFEIANPNL
-291 WYPNDLG
+291 WNPNELG
-298 ERNFYSFNV
+298 EQNMYTFNV
-307 KMLDNENILEEKD
+307 KMLDDENIIEEKD
-320 ITMGIRTV
+320 IKMGIRTI
-328 EMIEEPDSIGTA
+328 EMVEEPDSIGTA
-340 FYFKVNGI
+340 FYFKVNGT

-424 YSDEFIDNVKEEA
+424 YSDEYINNVRKEAE
-437 KKQVIRYKNH
+437 KQVIRYKNH
-447 PSLALWCGNNEI
+447 PSLALWCGTNEI

-468 QNSMNWSDEEYKEM
+468 QNSMGWSDEEYKEM
-482 KDGYDKLFEVML
+482 KDGYDKLFEEML
-494 DEVVATYDKSRP
+494 DEVVKTNDKSRP

-537 PYEMYVEKVGRF
+537 PYEIYREKVGRF

-560 MATLKMID
+560 MTTLKMID
-568 ENPDFDNEIIQA
+568 ENLDFNNPVIQA
-580 HQKHNR
+580 HQKHAR
-586 GEKLIMDHVVRYF
+586 GEKLIMDHVVKYY
-599 GEPKDFEDYVYLS
+599 GEPTDFEDYVYLS
-612 QLSQAYGMDVAISA
+612 QLSQAYGMDIAISA
-626 QRASRPRSM
+626 QRSSRPRSM

-648 ISWSSIDYLGNKK
+648 ISWSSIDYYGNKK

-669 IYAPV
+669 IYAPI
-674 LLGLDEKENGKHNIW
+674 LLGMDETENGLYSLWIS
-689 VANDLQRDIKG
+689 NDLQRDING
-700 RIRVLVEDMKGN
+700 RVRILVEDMKGN
-712 QMFAFSEAVDIKAN
+712 QMFAFSEVVDIKAN
-726 SCYRH
+726 SCYRL
-731 PYNININVSKKR
+731 PESIKINVSKKR
-743 KTECY
+743 KSECF

-755 EDTVVSERLHFFA
+755 EDTVLSERLHFFV

-773 KLIETELEPKVTFV
+773 KLVKTELEPKVTFA
-787 DGKYILEFNS
+787 DGKYTLEFNS
-797 KVFVKDVFVSTTEQ
+797 KVFVKDVFVSTTEA
-811 GEYSRN
+811 GEFSAN

-824 TPMVITFEPED
+824 TTKTITFVPED
-835 KNKKD
+835 KEKND

>member
-1 MKNRSLFS
+1 MKIRN
-9 FAIEL
+9 
-14 CVLFV
+14 LFV
-19 VSALV
+19 VASL
-24 TIVFL
+24 L
-29 MLFSRSEKHSNPLIQ
+29 MMLSCGDKHANPLIQ

-55 TLNINMQVDLPSVI
+55 TLDINMQVDVPSVI

-81 PYYGDVEPQLQWIPQ
+81 PYYSDVEPSLLWIPQ

-103 DFKAEDYILKEDVIE
+103 NFDADDNVIKEDVIE

-131 MNGKKLLYSDNMF
+131 LNGKHLFYADNMF
-144 RTYSCNVKDII
+144 RTWTCDVEDILKEKD
-155 EENNNIKIKFYP
+155 NNIKIKFYP
-167 FDKERDSLIETY
+167 FDKVRDSLIETY

-208 GIWQPVYLKAWTH
+208 GIWQPVYLKAWTR
-221 STISSASII
+221 STMNSASII
-230 TTEILDNKANLLF
+230 TTAIQDDKADLCF
-243 ETCVNADKKHTVT
+243 ETHIKADKEHNVT
-256 LQLFQDEVKI
+256 LQVLHNDVKI
-266 LDQNIDLEEGEN
+266 LENDVQLKKGDN
-278 NFSFPFEILNPKL
+278 NFSFPFEIANPNL
-291 WYPNDLG
+291 WNPNELG
-298 ERNFYSFNV
+298 EQNMYTFNV
-307 KMLDNENILEEKD
+307 KMLDDENIIEEKD
-320 ITMGIRTV
+320 IKMGIRTI
-328 EMIEEPDSIGTA
+328 EMVEEPDSIGTA
-340 FYFKVNGI
+340 FYFKVNGT

-424 YSDEFIDNVKEEA
+424 YSDEYINNVRKEAE
-437 KKQVIRYKNH
+437 KQVIRYKNH

-468 QNSMNWSDEEYKEM
+468 QNSMGWSDEEYKEM
-482 KDGYDKLFEVML
+482 KDGYDKLFEEML
-494 DEVVATYDKSRP
+494 DEVVKTNDKSRP

-537 PYEMYVEKVGRF
+537 PYEIYREKVGRF

-560 MATLKMID
+560 MTTLKMID
-568 ENPDFDNEIIQA
+568 ENLDFNNPVIQA
-580 HQKHNR
+580 HQKHAR
-586 GEKLIMDHVVRYF
+586 GEKLIMDHVVKYY
-599 GEPKDFEDYVYLS
+599 GEPTDFEDYVYLS
-612 QLSQAYGMDVAISA
+612 QLSQAYGMDIAISA
-626 QRASRPRSM
+626 QRSSRPRSM

-648 ISWSSIDYLGNKK
+648 ISWSSIDYYGNKK

-669 IYAPV
+669 IYAPI
-674 LLGLDEKENGKHNIW
+674 LLGMDETENGLYSLWIS
-689 VANDLQRDIKG
+689 NDLQRDING
-700 RIRVLVEDMKGN
+700 RVRILVEDMKGN
-712 QMFAFSEAVDIKAN
+712 QMFAFSEVVDIKAN
-726 SCYRH
+726 SCYRL
-731 PYNININVSKKR
+731 PESIKINVSKKR
-743 KTECY
+743 KSECF

-755 EDTVVSERLHFFA
+755 EDTVLSERLHFFV

-773 KLIETELEPKVTFV
+773 KLVKTELEPKVTFA
-787 DGKYILEFNS
+787 DGKYTLEFNS
-797 KVFVKDVFVSTTEQ
+797 KVFVKDVFVSTTEA
-811 GEYSRN
+811 GEFSANY
-817 FFDVLPN
+817 FDVLPN
-824 TPMVITFEPED
+824 TTKTITFVPED
-835 KNKKD
+835 KEKND

>member
-1 MKNRSLFS
+1 MKIRN
-9 FAIEL
+9 
-14 CVLFV
+14 LFV
-19 VSALV
+19 VASL
-24 TIVFL
+24 L
-29 MLFSRSEKHSNPLIQ
+29 MMLSCGDKHANPLIQ

-55 TLNINMQVDLPSVI
+55 TLDINMQVDVPSVI

-81 PYYGDVEPQLQWIPQ
+81 PYYSDVEPSLLWIPQ

-103 DFKAEDYILKEDVIE
+103 NFDADDNVIKEDVIE

-131 MNGKKLLYSDNMF
+131 LNGKHLFYADNMF
-144 RTYSCNVKDII
+144 RTWTCDVEDILKEKD
-155 EENNNIKIKFYP
+155 NNIKIKFYP
-167 FDKERDSLIETY
+167 FDKVRDSLIETY

-208 GIWQPVYLKAWTH
+208 GIWQPVYLKAWTR
-221 STISSASII
+221 STMNSASII
-230 TTEILDNKANLLF
+230 TTAIQDDKADLCF
-243 ETCVNADKKHTVT
+243 ETHIKADKEHNVT
-256 LQLFQDEVKI
+256 LQVLHNDVKI
-266 LDQNIDLEEGEN
+266 LENDVQLKKGDN
-278 NFSFPFEILNPKL
+278 NFSFPFEIANPNL
-291 WYPNDLG
+291 WNPNELG
-298 ERNFYSFNV
+298 EQNMYTFNV
-307 KMLDNENILEEKD
+307 KMLDDENIIEEKD
-320 ITMGIRTV
+320 IKMGIRTI
-328 EMIEEPDSIGTA
+328 EMVEEPDSIGTA
-340 FYFKVNGI
+340 FYFKVNGT

-424 YSDEFIDNVKEEA
+424 YSDEYINNVRKEAE
-437 KKQVIRYKNH
+437 KQVIRYKNH

-468 QNSMNWSDEEYKEM
+468 QNSMGWSDEEYKEM
-482 KDGYDKLFEVML
+482 KDGYDKLFEEML
-494 DEVVATYDKSRP
+494 DEVVKTNDKSRP

-537 PYEMYVEKVGRF
+537 PYEIYREKVGRF

-560 MATLKMID
+560 MTTLKMID
-568 ENPDFDNEIIQA
+568 ENLDFDNPVIQA
-580 HQKHNR
+580 HQKHAR

-599 GEPKDFEDYVYLS
+599 GEPTDFEDYVYLS
-612 QLSQAYGMDVAISA
+612 QLSQAYGMDIAISA
-626 QRASRPRSM
+626 QRGSRPRSM

-648 ISWSSIDYLGNKK
+648 ISWSSIDYYGNKK

-669 IYAPV
+669 IYAPI
-674 LLGLDEKENGKHNIW
+674 LLGMDETENGLYNLWIS
-689 VANDLQRDIKG
+689 NDLQRDING
-700 RIRVLVEDMKGN
+700 RVRILVEDMKGN
-712 QMFAFSEAVDIKAN
+712 QMFAFSEVVDIKAN
-726 SCYRH
+726 SCYRL
-731 PYNININVSKKR
+731 PESIKINVSKKR
-743 KTECY
+743 KSECF

-755 EDTVVSERLHFFA
+755 EDTVLSERLHFFV

-773 KLIETELEPKVTFV
+773 KLVKTELEPKVTFA
-787 DGKYILEFNS
+787 DGKYTLEFNS
-797 KVFVKDVFVSTTEQ
+797 KVFVKDVFVSTTEA
-811 GEYSRN
+811 GEFSANY
-817 FFDVLPN
+817 FDVLPN
-824 TPMVITFEPED
+824 TTKVITFVPED
-835 KNKKD
+835 KEKND

>member
-1 MKNRSLFS
+1 MKIRN
-9 FAIEL
+9 
-14 CVLFV
+14 LFV
-19 VSALV
+19 VASL
-24 TIVFL
+24 L
-29 MLFSRSEKHSNPLIQ
+29 MMLSCGDKHANPLIQ

-55 TLNINMQVDLPSVI
+55 TLDINMQVDVPSVI

-81 PYYGDVEPQLQWIPQ
+81 PYYSDVEPSLLWIPQ

-103 DFKAEDYILKEDVIE
+103 DFDAEDDLMNEDVIE

-131 MNGKKLLYSDNMF
+131 LNGEHLFYADNMF
-144 RTYSCNVKDII
+144 RTWTCDVEDILKEKD
-155 EENNNIKIKFYP
+155 NNIKIKFYP
-167 FDKERDSLIETY
+167 FDKVRDSLIETY

-221 STISSASII
+221 STMNSATII
-230 TTEILDNKANLLF
+230 TTAIQDDKADLCF
-243 ETCVNADKKHTVT
+243 ETHIKADKEHDVT
-256 LQLFQDEVKI
+256 LQVFQNDVKI
-266 LDQNIDLEEGEN
+266 LEN
-278 NFSFPFEILNPKL
+278 NVQLKEGDNYFSFPFEIANPNL
-291 WYPNDLG
+291 WNPNELG
-298 ERNFYSFNV
+298 EQNMYTFNV
-307 KMLDNENILEEKD
+307 KMLDDENIIEERD
-320 ITMGIRTV
+320 IKMGIRTI
-328 EMIEEPDSIGTA
+328 EMVEEPDSIGTA
-340 FYFKVNGI
+340 FYFKVNGT

-424 YSDEFIDNVKEEA
+424 YSDEYINNVRKEAE
-437 KKQVIRYKNH
+437 KQVIRYKNH

-468 QNSMNWSDEEYKEM
+468 QNSMGWSDEEYKEM
-482 KDGYDKLFEVML
+482 KDGYDKLFEEML
-494 DEVVATYDKSRP
+494 DEVVKTNDKSRP

-537 PYEMYVEKVGRF
+537 PYEIYREKVGRF

-568 ENPDFDNEIIQA
+568 ENLDFDNPIIQA
-580 HQKHNR
+580 HQKHAR
-586 GEKLIMDHVVRYF
+586 GEKLIMDHVVKYF
-599 GEPKDFEDYVYLS
+599 GEPTDFEDYVYLS
-612 QLSQAYGMDVAISA
+612 QLSQAYGMDIAISA
-626 QRASRPRSM
+626 QRSSRPRSM

-648 ISWSSIDYLGNKK
+648 ISWSSIDYYGNKK

-669 IYAPV
+669 IYAPI
-674 LLGLDEKENGKHNIW
+674 LLGMDESANGSYKLWIS
-689 VANDLQRDIKG
+689 NDLQRDING
-700 RIRVLVEDMKGN
+700 RVRILVEDMKGT
-712 QMFAFSEAVDIKAN
+712 QMFAFSEVVDIKAN
-726 SCYRH
+726 SCYRL
-731 PYNININVSKKR
+731 PESIKINVSKKR
-743 KTECY
+743 KSECF

-755 EDTVVSERLHFFA
+755 EDTVLSERLHFFV

-773 KLIETELEPKVTFV
+773 KLVKTELEPKVTFA
-787 DGKYILEFNS
+787 DGKYTLEFNS
-797 KVFVKDVFVSTTEQ
+797 KVFVKDVYVSTTEA
-811 GEYSRN
+811 GEFSRN

-824 TPMVITFEPED
+824 TPMTITFEPED
-835 KNKKD
+835 KEKKN

>member
-1 MKNRSLFS
+1 MKIRN
-9 FAIEL
+9 
-14 CVLFV
+14 LFV
-19 VSALV
+19 VASL
-24 TIVFL
+24 L
-29 MLFSRSEKHSNPLIQ
+29 MMLSCGDKHANPLIQ

-55 TLNINMQVDLPSVI
+55 TLDINMQVDVPSVI

-81 PYYGDVEPQLQWIPQ
+81 PYYSDVEPSLLWIPQ

-103 DFKAEDYILKEDVIE
+103 NFDADDNVIKEDVIE

-131 MNGKKLLYSDNMF
+131 LNGEHLFYADNMF
-144 RTYSCNVKDII
+144 RTWTCDVEDILKEKD
-155 EENNNIKIKFYP
+155 NNIKIKFYP
-167 FDKERDSLIETY
+167 FDKVRDSLIETY

-208 GIWQPVYLKAWTH
+208 GIWQSVYLKAWTR
-221 STISSASII
+221 STMNSASII
-230 TTEILDNKANLLF
+230 TTAIQDDKADLCF
-243 ETCVNADKKHTVT
+243 ETHIKADKEHNVT
-256 LQLFQDEVKI
+256 LQVLHNDVKI
-266 LDQNIDLEEGEN
+266 LEN
-278 NFSFPFEILNPKL
+278 DVQLKKGDNYFSFPFEIANPNL
-291 WYPNDLG
+291 WNPNELG
-298 ERNFYSFNV
+298 EQNMYTFNV
-307 KMLDNENILEEKD
+307 KMLDDENIIEEKD
-320 ITMGIRTV
+320 IKIGIRTI
-328 EMIEEPDSIGTA
+328 EMVEEPDSIGTA
-340 FYFKVNGI
+340 FYFKVNGT

-424 YSDEFIDNVKEEA
+424 YSDEYINNVRKEAE
-437 KKQVIRYKNH
+437 KQVIRYKNH

-468 QNSMNWSDEEYKEM
+468 QNSMGWSDEEYKEM
-482 KDGYDKLFEVML
+482 KDGYDKLFEEML
-494 DEVVATYDKSRP
+494 DEVVKTNDKSRP

-537 PYEMYVEKVGRF
+537 PYEIYREKVGRF

-560 MATLKMID
+560 MTTLKMID
-568 ENPDFDNEIIQA
+568 ENLDFDNPVIQA
-580 HQKHNR
+580 HQKHAR

-599 GEPKDFEDYVYLS
+599 GEPTDFEDYVYLS
-612 QLSQAYGMDVAISA
+612 QLSQAYGMDIAISA
-626 QRASRPRSM
+626 QRGSRPRSM

-648 ISWSSIDYLGNKK
+648 ISWSSIDYYGNKK

-669 IYAPV
+669 IYAPI
-674 LLGLDEKENGKHNIW
+674 LLGVDETENGLYNLWIS
-689 VANDLQRDIKG
+689 NDLQRDING
-700 RIRVLVEDMKGN
+700 RVRILVEDMKGN
-712 QMFAFSEAVDIKAN
+712 QMFAFSEVVDIKAN
-726 SCYRH
+726 SCYRL
-731 PYNININVSKKR
+731 PESIKINVSKKR
-743 KTECY
+743 KSECF

-755 EDTVVSERLHFFA
+755 EDTVLSERLHFFV

-773 KLIETELEPKVTFV
+773 KLVKTELEPKVTFA
-787 DGKYILEFNS
+787 DGKYTLEFNS
-797 KVFVKDVFVSTTEQ
+797 KVFVKDVFVSTTEA
-811 GEYSRN
+811 GEFSANY
-817 FFDVLPN
+817 FDVLPN
-824 TPMVITFEPED
+824 TTKTITFVPED
-835 KNKKD
+835 NEKND